1 MMQSATTLQNSDK
14 EWGEGMIE
22 RLTAIV
28 EAQTRKFNRSMD
40 RVNDIMRRMA
50 DHHTVEVDAEI
61 ASFQARVRQ
70 AAQQIDNFVH
80 RHQRTRVDLDADS
93 DPLTRAIN
101 WAKQRLRQIP
111 QTVTTQLM
119 GNVRPL
125 SSALARAKA
134 GLSAVAN
141 RITTTIDGNP
151 TPLGRAVAVARSAI
165 ASVSHN
171 VTTTF
176 NAATSPIM
184 RGVSAVRSALA
195 SLPNRITTVING
207 NTAALMRSVAT
218 ARAALASLPRRV
230 WISIEARIDRFETS
244 MNRLAKIT
252 NSVSTVIGH
261 SIAGALTSLLPAI
274 SPALASIVGVIGS
287 LGPMLGVAAGGVMGL
302 TSAFATAGTG
312 AAAFG
317 ALAITSIS
325 GVFKASE
332 DLSKLQE
339 KLDNATSAKE
349 RAKIMKQI
357 NNLQKSLGKEEREA
371 LKNLEDFKDNW
382 RDIGTMVQKPILKTF
397 GMSLN
402 TFKLALNSLIPMFDG
417 LAKEGVGL
425 AKSMDKAFKAP
436 DMQRFISYL
445 NKEAPK
451 AFASFGRSAGNV
463 LRTVFNLIVAFGPT
477 GKSMTKSIE
486 GMTQSW
492 VKWSANLGSS
502 KKFQAFV
509 EYTKTNGP
517 KLLQIIRNFS
527 GGLTKLFTGF
537 APMSQDM
544 MTSLVDLTK
553 RFNEW
558 AGSVTKT
565 KEFQSFIDYIKTN
578 GPTVW
583 STLGQIAKT
592 IINLLVGMAPLGKTI
607 LENVNGFLKF
617 TNAAMEANP
626 AIGKFIAAGISLI
639 GALRAIVPA
648 IVAVSAVT
656 NGLKDFM
663 TAAQYLRSFGSAVSG
678 IRTVGLITQLKS
690 AIVTMGQFIAKYT
703 TMAASATANAVKMAA
718 SWTAMKISAFVSA
731 LKRGIVQ
738 MGLWIKNMT
747 VMAAQSIASA
757 ARTATAWTAMKIT
770 SFITMLTNGIKQ
782 MGLFIAKMTVLAAQS
797 IAQAT
802 RMAAAWTAAQ
812 ISNFISLLVAG
823 GKQMVLFGRQLVVLA
838 AQAAAQAAR
847 MAASWVIAMG
857 PIGWITAAVI
867 GLVALIIANWDTVK
881 SATIAA
887 WGAISSW
894 LSTVWTGIKTIA
906 TSTWNGIKS
915 FFSTV
920 WNGIVSAAKSIWN
933 GLKTFFSSLW
943 NGMKTAFTTVWNG
956 IKSFATSTWKGI
968 VSVGKSVWNGL
979 KTFFSSVWNGMKTAF
994 TSIWNGIK
1002 TIATSIWKG
1011 VVSVGKS
1018 IWNGLK
1024 TFFTSWLNTQK
1035 KIFSTV
1041 WNAIKTV
1048 VTTVW
1053 KAVSSTAKSI
1063 WNGLKSFFSG
1073 MLNGTKS
1080 VFTSVWNAVK
1090 GFVTGLWKG
1099 LVSTAKSLF
1108 NSMKNA
1114 ISGIMKSAKSTIT
1127 SIWNGVMKFFR
1138 GINLWQIGKNIIQ
1151 GLIKGISGMAG
1162 ALASKVK
1169 SMANAIPNGMKKLLG
1184 IHSPSRVMRDQ
1195 VGYHVGTGMAAG
1207 IDKSQAKVKA
1217 AAAKAAK
1224 AAQKAAEV
1232 KVSNKI
1238 KNAEVKY
1245 DTKKMGADTYIKTLQ
1260 KIQKQN
1266 KLTSEQNRKIQR
1278 EIYQASK
1285 NASDKQKKLL
1295 KEQQRKEA
1303 KAKLAYTKKVSD
1315 QIKKA
1320 EAKYDTGKIS
1330 GNTYIKTLEKIKKKN
1345 KLNSDQQ
1352 IKVQREIYQTQKAM
1366 TDKARKQKE
1375 AEKKAADK
1383 LNKGILSAN
1392 NTYLS
1397 KFKKVNDKLTADI
1410 KAAND
1415 AYKKELQ
1422 DRTDAIYNAIGLFD
1436 DVSSQNVNGSKLT
1449 SNLKKQLDK
1458 IKTFNTDITKIA
1470 SRAPKAFTDEL
1481 KEMGVGS
1488 ADQINA
1494 IARMTDSELNEYVS
1508 LWKEKHKLAS
1518 DQATQELT
1526 GLKNATTKKINELR
1540 SAANK
1545 ELALLKN
1552 DYLRKIGELTVD
1564 VKQLGSLKKS
1574 GKAIGSNTMAGIISG
1589 MKNMKG
1595 ELAKE
1600 ANSIASTI
1608 EKTIKKKLK
1617 IHSPSRL
1624 MRDQVGIMVPAGI
1637 AVGIQNGIGTVQKAM
1652 GAVSDAMTIQQEDLN
1667 FAYDTSIS
1675 SSELGTVRKELSAD
1689 IRNLEL
1695 PDRMIV
1701 VELDSKKVGQGVE
1714 KPVTDAQKRSN
1725 ARRTRFN

>member
-1 MMQSATTLQNSDK
+1 
-14 EWGEGMIE
+14 MIE

-50 DHHTVEVDAEI
+50 DHHTVEIDAEI

-70 AAQQIDNFVH
+70 ASQQIDNFVH
-80 RHQRTRVDLDADS
+80 RHERTRVDLDADS

-261 SIAGALTSLLPAI
+261 SIAGALTALLPAI

-302 TSAFATAGTG
+302 TSAFAAAGTG

-317 ALAITSIS
+317 ALAITSI
-325 GVFKASE
+325 GDVFKASE

-349 RAKIMKQI
+349 RAKIMEQI
-357 NNLQKSLGKEEREA
+357 NNLQKSLGKEEKKA
-371 LKNLEDFKDNW
+371 LDTLEDFKSNW
-382 RDIGTMVQKPILKTF
+382 HDIAKTVQKPILQTF
-397 GMSLN
+397 TNSLT
-402 TFKLALNSLIPMFDG
+402 TFKGVLNSLRPMF
-417 LAKEGVGL
+417 
-425 AKSMDKAFKAP
+425 KSVANGSVSLSKSLDNAFKAP
-436 DMQRFISYL
+436 DMKRFISFM
-445 NKEAPK
+445 NKNAGQ
-451 AFASFGRSAGNV
+451 AFVTFGKIAGNV
-463 LRTVFNLIVAFGPT
+463 LRTVMNLIVAFGPL
-477 GKSMTKSIE
+477 GNSMAA
-486 GMTQSW
+486 GMEKATASW

-663 TAAQYLRSFGSAVSG
+663 TAARYIRSFSSAASG
-678 IRTVGLITQLKS
+678 IRMAGLITQLKS
-690 AIVTMGQFIAKYT
+690 AIATMGQFIARYT
-703 TMAASATANAVKMAA
+703 VMAAKATANAVKMAA
-718 SWTAMKISAFVSA
+718 SWTAMKI
-731 LKRGIVQ
+731 G
-738 MGLWIKNMT
+738 
-747 VMAAQSIASA
+747 
-757 ARTATAWTAMKIT
+757 
-770 SFITMLTNGIKQ
+770 SFITMLKNGIKQ
-782 MGLFIAKMTVLAAQS
+782 MGLFIARITVLAAKS
-797 IAQAT
+797 AAQAT
-802 RMAAAWTAAQ
+802 RMAAAWTAAK
-812 ISNFISLLVAG
+812 ISTFVSMLAAG
-823 GKQMVLFGRQLVVLA
+823 IKQMILFGKRLVILA
-838 AQAAAQAAR
+838 AQAAANAAR
-847 MAASWVIAMG
+847 MAASWIIAMG
-857 PIGWITAAVI
+857 PIAWISAAVI
-867 GLVALIIANWDTVK
+867 ALVVLIIANWDKVK
-881 SATIAA
+881 QYTLQVWGVISQWLQSA
-887 WGAISSW
+887 WE
-894 LSTVWTGIKTIA
+894 GIKTAA
-906 TSTWNGIKS
+906 TATWNAITS

-920 WNGIVSAAKSIWN
+920 WNGIVSAAKTIWNGLSAFFKWEFNLYKTIFTTVWNAIKSFATTVWNGIISVGKSTWN
-933 GLKTFFSSLW
+933 GLKTFFSSVW

-956 IKSFATSTWKGI
+956 VKSFATSTWKGI

-979 KTFFSSVWNGMKTAF
+979 KTFFTNLWNGVKKVFSAV
-994 TSIWNGIK
+994 WNGIK
-1002 TIATSIWKG
+1002 TAVTAVWKG
-1011 VVSVGKS
+1011 MVSVGKTT
-1018 IWNGLK
+1018 WNGLK
-1024 TFFTSWLNTQK
+1024 TFFTNLLNGLK
-1035 KIFSTV
+1035 KVFSTV
-1041 WNAIKTV
+1041 WNGIKTA
-1048 VTTVW
+1048 VTAIW
-1053 KAVSSTAKSI
+1053 KAIVIAGKAT
-1063 WNGLKSFFSG
+1063 WNGLKTFFTN
-1073 MLNGTKS
+1073 LWNGVKI
-1080 VFTSVWNAVK
+1080 VFSTVWNGIKKAV
-1090 GFVTGLWKG
+1090 TTIWKG
-1099 LVSTAKSLF
+1099 LTSTAKTTF
-1108 NSMKNA
+1108 NA
-1114 ISGIMKSAKSTIT
+1114 MKSAITSIMNNVKSKIK
-1127 SIWNGVMKFFR
+1127 SIWNGVMSFFK
-1138 GINLWQIGKNIIQ
+1138 GINLVSIGRNIIQ
-1151 GLIKGISGMAG
+1151 GLINGIGGMAG

-1238 KNAEVKY
+1238 KNAEVSMTPRKWAPIRISKHCRRFRSK
-1245 DTKKMGADTYIKTLQ
+1245 TSLPASKTEKSSARYIKH
-1260 KIQKQN
+1260 
-1266 KLTSEQNRKIQR
+1266 
-1278 EIYQASK
+1278 
-1285 NASDKQKKLL
+1285 
-1295 KEQQRKEA
+1295 
-1303 KAKLAYTKKVSD
+1303 
-1315 QIKKA
+1315 
-1320 EAKYDTGKIS
+1320 
-1330 GNTYIKTLEKIKKKN
+1330 
-1345 KLNSDQQ
+1345 
-1352 IKVQREIYQTQKAM
+1352 
-1366 TDKARKQKE
+1366 
-1375 AEKKAADK
+1375 
-1383 LNKGILSAN
+1383 
-1392 NTYLS
+1392 
-1397 KFKKVNDKLTADI
+1397 
-1410 KAAND
+1410 
-1415 AYKKELQ
+1415 
-1422 DRTDAIYNAIGLFD
+1422 
-1436 DVSSQNVNGSKLT
+1436 
-1449 SNLKKQLDK
+1449 
-1458 IKTFNTDITKIA
+1458 
-1470 SRAPKAFTDEL
+1470 PKAPL
-1481 KEMGVGS
+1481 
-1488 ADQINA
+1488 IN
-1494 IARMTDSELNEYVS
+1494 R
-1508 LWKEKHKLAS
+1508 
-1518 DQATQELT
+1518 
-1526 GLKNATTKKINELR
+1526 R
-1540 SAANK
+1540 S
-1545 ELALLKN
+1545 
-1552 DYLRKIGELTVD
+1552 Y
-1564 VKQLGSLKKS
+1564 
-1574 GKAIGSNTMAGIISG
+1574 
-1589 MKNMKG
+1589 
-1595 ELAKE
+1595 
-1600 ANSIASTI
+1600 
-1608 EKTIKKKLK
+1608 
-1617 IHSPSRL
+1617 
-1624 MRDQVGIMVPAGI
+1624 
-1637 AVGIQNGIGTVQKAM
+1637 
-1652 GAVSDAMTIQQEDLN
+1652 
-1667 FAYDTSIS
+1667 
-1675 SSELGTVRKELSAD
+1675 
-1689 IRNLEL
+1689 
-1695 PDRMIV
+1695 
-1701 VELDSKKVGQGVE
+1701 
-1714 KPVTDAQKRSN
+1714 
-1725 ARRTRFN
+1725 

>member
-1 MMQSATTLQNSDK
+1 
-14 EWGEGMIE
+14 MIE

-50 DHHTVEVDAEI
+50 DHHTVEIDAEI

-70 AAQQIDNFVH
+70 ASQQIDNFVH
-80 RHQRTRVDLDADS
+80 RHERTRVDLDADS

-176 NAATSPIM
+176 NAATSPII

-332 DLSKLQE
+332 DLAKLQE

-445 NKEAPK
+445 NKEAPG

-463 LRTVFNLIVAFGPT
+463 LRTVFNLIVAFGPA

-486 GMTQSW
+486 GITQSW

-656 NGLKDFM
+656 NGLKDFKDAAEYLRTFKT
-663 TAAQYLRSFGSAVSG
+663 TAAG
-678 IRTVGLITQLKS
+678 IKLAGLIGQLKS
-690 AIVTMGQFIAKYT
+690 AITAMGQFIAKYT
-703 TMAASATANAVKMAA
+703 AMAASATANAVKMAA

-857 PIGWITAAVI
+857 PIGWITAAVV

-881 SATIAA
+881 SATIAV

-906 TSTWNGIKS
+906 TSTWNGLKS
-915 FFSTV
+915 FFS
-920 WNGIVSAAKSIWN
+920 N
-933 GLKTFFSSLW
+933 
-943 NGMKTAFTTVWNG
+943 VWNG
-956 IKSFATSTWKGI
+956 IKKTAT
-968 VSVGKSVWNGL
+968 SVWNGIKNTITSIWSGL
-979 KTFFSSVWNGMKTAF
+979 KSAAVTAFTYMRAQIVNRIIATRDKMISIWNAIKSKVSSIWNALKSAAVTAFTYMRAQIVNRIIATRDKMVSLWNAIKSKVTSVWNALKSAAVTAF
-994 TSIWNGIK
+994 NYMRAQIVNRIVATRDRVISLWNTVKSKVMSIWNGIK
-1002 TIATSIWKG
+1002 SA
-1011 VVSVGKS
+1011 
-1018 IWNGLK
+1018 
-1024 TFFTSWLNTQK
+1024 
-1035 KIFSTV
+1035 
-1041 WNAIKTV
+1041 A
-1048 VTTVW
+1048 
-1053 KAVSSTAKSI
+1053 STA
-1063 WNGLKSFFSG
+1063 FSY
-1073 MLNGTKS
+1073 MKAQIVNRIQATKERI
-1080 VFTSVWNAVK
+1080 V
-1090 GFVTGLWKG
+1090 
-1099 LVSTAKSLF
+1099 
-1108 NSMKNA
+1108 
-1114 ISGIMKSAKSTIT
+1114 

-1138 GINLWQIGKNIIQ
+1138 GINLKSIGRNIIQ
-1151 GLIKGISGMAG
+1151 GLINGISGMAG

-1207 IDKSQAKVKA
+1207 IDKSQGKVKA

-1285 NASDKQKKLL
+1285 SASDKQKKLL

-1352 IKVQREIYQTQKAM
+1352 IKVQREIYQTQKTMA
-1366 TDKARKQKE
+1366 DKARKQKE

-1397 KFKKVNDKLTADI
+1397 KFKSVNDKLTADI

-1422 DRTDAIYNAIGLFD
+1422 DRTNAIYNAIGLFD
-1436 DVSSQNVNGSKLT
+1436 DVSSEKVNGSKLT
-1449 SNLKKQLDK
+1449 ANLKKQLDK
-1458 IKTFNTDITKIA
+1458 IKTFNNDISKIA

-1481 KEMGVGS
+1481 KEMGIGS

-1494 IARMTDSELNEYVS
+1494 ISRMTDSELNEYVK
-1508 LWKEKHKLAS
+1508 LWQEKHKLAS
-1518 DQATQELT
+1518 TQAEQELT
-1526 GLKNATTKKINELR
+1526 GLKNETTKKIVELR

-1652 GAVSDAMTIQQEDLN
+1652 GAVSDAMTIQQEDMN

-1675 SSELGTVRKELSAD
+1675 SGELGTVRKELSAD

-1701 VELDSKKVGQGVE
+1701 IEMDSKKVGQGVE
-1714 KPVTDAQKRSN
+1714 KPVTNAQKRSN
-1725 ARRTRFN
+1725 ARRVRFND

>member
-28 EAQTRKFNRSMD
+28 EAQTRRFTRSMD
-40 RVNDIMRRMA
+40 RVNDMMRRMN
-50 DHHTVEVDAEI
+50 DHQTVEIDAEI

-70 AAQQIDNFVH
+70 AEQQIDNFVH
-80 RHQRTRVDLDADS
+80 RHERTRVDLDADS
-93 DPLTRAIN
+93 DPLTRAVSE
-101 WAKQRLRQIP
+101 ARTALASLRNR
-111 QTVTTQLM
+111 VTTNINGDTSNL
-119 GNVRPL
+119 
-125 SSALARAKA
+125 
-134 GLSAVAN
+134 
-141 RITTTIDGNP
+141 T
-151 TPLGRAVAVARSAI
+151 RAVAVARTET
-165 ASVSHN
+165 H
-171 VTTTF
+171 
-176 NAATSPIM
+176 
-184 RGVSAVRSALA
+184 
-195 SLPNRITTVING
+195 SLPK
-207 NTAALMRSVAT
+207 
-218 ARAALASLPRRV
+218 RV
-230 WISIEARIDRFETS
+230 WIHIEARIDRFETS

-261 SIAGALTSLLPAI
+261 SLAGAFTSALPAI
-274 SPALASIVGVIGS
+274 SPVLASITGVIGS

-317 ALAITSIS
+317 ALAVTSIS

-445 NKEAPK
+445 NKEAPA

-565 KEFQSFIDYIKTN
+565 KEFQSFIDFIKTN

-690 AIVTMGQFIAKYT
+690 AIVTMGQFIAKYAV
-703 TMAASATANAVKMAA
+703 MAAQSTANAVKMAA
-718 SWTAMKISAFVSA
+718 AWTAMKISAFVSA

-757 ARTATAWTAMKIT
+757 ARTATAWTAMKIS

-782 MGLFIAKMTVLAAQS
+782 MGLFIAKITVLAAQS
-797 IAQAT
+797 VAQAT

-857 PIGWITAAVI
+857 PIGWITAAVV
-867 GLVALIIANWDTVK
+867 GLVVLIIANWDKIKAYTVK
-881 SATIAA
+881 I
-887 WGAISSW
+887 WGILSKW
-894 LSTVWTGIKTIA
+894 LSSTWTSIKNAASKIWQLFLSLLKKNFELQKNVVLTVYNAIKSFSSKIWNSIKGVVVKIWNSLKSAASTAFLFMKNKIAGHILATREKLVNLWNSAKSKA
-906 TSTWNGIKS
+906 TSIWNSLKNAASTAFLYMKNKVTGHVLATREKLVNLWNSAKDKVISIYNGIKS
-915 FFSTV
+915 AASNAFLYMKNQIANRIIATREK
-920 WNGIVSAAKSIWN
+920 IVSIWN
-933 GLKTFFSSLW
+933 S
-943 NGMKTAFTTVWNG
+943 
-956 IKSFATSTWKGI
+956 
-968 VSVGKSVWNGL
+968 
-979 KTFFSSVWNGMKTAF
+979 
-994 TSIWNGIK
+994 
-1002 TIATSIWKG
+1002 
-1011 VVSVGKS
+1011 
-1018 IWNGLK
+1018 
-1024 TFFTSWLNTQK
+1024 
-1035 KIFSTV
+1035 
-1041 WNAIKTV
+1041 
-1048 VTTVW
+1048 
-1053 KAVSSTAKSI
+1053 
-1063 WNGLKSFFSG
+1063 
-1073 MLNGTKS
+1073 
-1080 VFTSVWNAVK
+1080 
-1090 GFVTGLWKG
+1090 
-1099 LVSTAKSLF
+1099 
-1108 NSMKNA
+1108 
-1114 ISGIMKSAKSTIT
+1114 
-1127 SIWNGVMKFFR
+1127 VMKFFK
-1138 GINLWQIGKNIIQ
+1138 GINLKTIGRNIIQ
-1151 GLIKGISGMAG
+1151 GLINGISGMAG

-1352 IKVQREIYQTQKAM
+1352 IKVQREIYQTQKTMA
-1366 TDKARKQKE
+1366 DKARKQKE

-1383 LNKGILSAN
+1383 FNKGILSAN

-1397 KFKKVNDKLTADI
+1397 KFKSVNDKLTADI

-1422 DRTDAIYNAIGLFD
+1422 DRTNAIYNAIGLFD
-1436 DVSSQNVNGSKLT
+1436 DVSSEKVNGSKLT
-1449 SNLKKQLDK
+1449 ANLKKQLDK
-1458 IKTFNTDITKIA
+1458 IKTFNNDISKIA

-1481 KEMGVGS
+1481 KEMGIGS

-1494 IARMTDSELNEYVS
+1494 ISRMTDSELNEYVK
-1508 LWKEKHKLAS
+1508 LWQEKHKLAS
-1518 DQATQELT
+1518 TQAEQELT
-1526 GLKNATTKKINELR
+1526 GLKNETTKKIVELR

-1545 ELALLKN
+1545 ELTLLKT
-1552 DYLRKIGELTVD
+1552 DYLRKIGELAVD

-1652 GAVSDAMTIQQEDLN
+1652 GVVSDAMTIQQEDMN

-1675 SSELGTVRKELSAD
+1675 SGELGTVRKELSAD

-1701 VELDSKKVGQGVE
+1701 VEMDSKKVGQGVE

>member
-1 MMQSATTLQNSDK
+1 
-14 EWGEGMIE
+14 MIE

-28 EAQTRKFNRSMD
+28 EAQTRRFTRSMD
-40 RVNDIMRRMA
+40 RVNDMMRRMN
-50 DHHTVEVDAEI
+50 DHQTVEIDAEI

-70 AAQQIDNFVH
+70 AEQQIDNFVH
-80 RHQRTRVDLDADS
+80 RHERTRVDLDADS
-93 DPLTRAIN
+93 DPLTRAVSE
-101 WAKQRLRQIP
+101 ARTALASLRNR
-111 QTVTTQLM
+111 VTTNINGDTSNL
-119 GNVRPL
+119 
-125 SSALARAKA
+125 
-134 GLSAVAN
+134 
-141 RITTTIDGNP
+141 T
-151 TPLGRAVAVARSAI
+151 RAVAVARTET
-165 ASVSHN
+165 H
-171 VTTTF
+171 
-176 NAATSPIM
+176 
-184 RGVSAVRSALA
+184 
-195 SLPNRITTVING
+195 SLPK
-207 NTAALMRSVAT
+207 
-218 ARAALASLPRRV
+218 RV
-230 WISIEARIDRFETS
+230 WIHIEARIDRFETS

-261 SIAGALTSLLPAI
+261 SLAGAFTSALPAI
-274 SPALASIVGVIGS
+274 TPVLASITGVIGS

-317 ALAITSIS
+317 ALAVTSIS

-445 NKEAPK
+445 NKEAPA

-656 NGLKDFM
+656 NGFKDFAEAAGYLRNFKN
-663 TAAQYLRSFGSAVSG
+663 TAAG
-678 IRTVGLITQLKS
+678 IKLAGMIGQLKS
-690 AIVTMGQFIAKYT
+690 AIAAMGQFIAKYT
-703 TMAASATANAVKMAA
+703 AMAASATANAVKMAA

-857 PIGWITAAVI
+857 PIGWITAAVV

-881 SATIAA
+881 SATIAV

-906 TSTWNGIKS
+906 TS
-915 FFSTV
+915 
-920 WNGIVSAAKSIWN
+920 
-933 GLKTFFSSLW
+933 
-943 NGMKTAFTTVWNG
+943 
-956 IKSFATSTWKGI
+956 
-968 VSVGKSVWNGL
+968 
-979 KTFFSSVWNGMKTAF
+979 
-994 TSIWNGIK
+994 
-1002 TIATSIWKG
+1002 
-1011 VVSVGKS
+1011 
-1018 IWNGLK
+1018 
-1024 TFFTSWLNTQK
+1024 
-1035 KIFSTV
+1035 
-1041 WNAIKTV
+1041 
-1048 VTTVW
+1048 
-1053 KAVSSTAKSI
+1053 I
-1063 WNGLKSFFSG
+1063 WNGLKSFFSNVW
-1073 MLNGTKS
+1073 NGIKKTATSVWNGIKNTITSIWSGLKS
-1080 VFTSVWNAVK
+1080 AAVTAFTYMRAQIVNRIIATRDKMISIWNAIKSKVSSIWNALKSAAVTAFTYMRAQIVNRIIATRDKMVSLWNAIKSKVTSVWNALKSAAVTAFNYMRAQIVNRIVATRDRVISLWNTVK
-1090 GFVTGLWKG
+1090 SKVMSIWNGIKSAA
-1099 LVSTAKSLF
+1099 STAFSY
-1108 NSMKNA
+1108 MKAQIVNRIQA
-1114 ISGIMKSAKSTIT
+1114 TKERIV

-1138 GINLWQIGKNIIQ
+1138 GINLKSIGRNIIQ
-1151 GLIKGISGMAG
+1151 GLINGISGMAG

-1224 AAQKAAEV
+1224 VAQKAAEV

-1285 NASDKQKKLL
+1285 SASDKQKKLL

-1330 GNTYIKTLEKIKKKN
+1330 GNTYIKTLEKIKKN

-1366 TDKARKQKE
+1366 ADKARKQKE

-1397 KFKKVNDKLTADI
+1397 KFKSVNDKLTADI
-1410 KAAND
+1410 KAANA

-1518 DQATQELT
+1518 DQAAQELT

-1652 GAVSDAMTIQQEDLN
+1652 GAVSDAMTIQQEDMN

-1675 SSELGTVRKELSAD
+1675 SGELGTVRKELSAD

-1695 PDRMIV
+1695 PDRMII
-1701 VELDSKKVGQGVE
+1701 VEMDSKKVGQGVE
-1714 KPVTDAQKRSN
+1714 KPVTNAQKRSN

>member
-1 MMQSATTLQNSDK
+1 
-14 EWGEGMIE
+14 MIE

-28 EAQTRKFNRSMD
+28 EAQTRRFTRSMD
-40 RVNDIMRRMA
+40 RVNDMMRRMN
-50 DHHTVEVDAEI
+50 DHQTVEIDAEI

-70 AAQQIDNFVH
+70 AEQQIDNFVH
-80 RHQRTRVDLDADS
+80 RHERTRVDLDADS
-93 DPLTRAIN
+93 DPLTRAVSE
-101 WAKQRLRQIP
+101 ARTALASLRNR
-111 QTVTTQLM
+111 VTTNINGDTSNL
-119 GNVRPL
+119 
-125 SSALARAKA
+125 
-134 GLSAVAN
+134 
-141 RITTTIDGNP
+141 T
-151 TPLGRAVAVARSAI
+151 RAVAVARTET
-165 ASVSHN
+165 H
-171 VTTTF
+171 
-176 NAATSPIM
+176 
-184 RGVSAVRSALA
+184 
-195 SLPNRITTVING
+195 SLPK
-207 NTAALMRSVAT
+207 
-218 ARAALASLPRRV
+218 RV
-230 WISIEARIDRFETS
+230 WIHIEARIDRFETS

-261 SIAGALTSLLPAI
+261 SLAGAFTSALPAI
-274 SPALASIVGVIGS
+274 SPVLASITGVIGS

-317 ALAITSIS
+317 ALAVTSIS

-445 NKEAPK
+445 NKEAPA

-656 NGLKDFM
+656 NGLKDFKDAADYLRTFKT
-663 TAAQYLRSFGSAVSG
+663 TAAG
-678 IRTVGLITQLKS
+678 IKLAGLIGQLKS
-690 AIVTMGQFIAKYT
+690 AIATMGQFIAKYT
-703 TMAASATANAVKMAA
+703 AMAASATANAVKMAA

-857 PIGWITAAVI
+857 PIGWITAAVV

-881 SATIAA
+881 SATIAV

-906 TSTWNGIKS
+906 TSTWNGLKS
-915 FFSTV
+915 FFS
-920 WNGIVSAAKSIWN
+920 N
-933 GLKTFFSSLW
+933 
-943 NGMKTAFTTVWNG
+943 VWNG
-956 IKSFATSTWKGI
+956 IKKTAT
-968 VSVGKSVWNGL
+968 SVWNGIKNTITSIWSGL
-979 KTFFSSVWNGMKTAF
+979 KSAAVTVFTYMRAQIVNRIIVTRDKMISIWNAIKSKVSSIWNALKSAAVTAFTYMRAQIVNRIIATRDKMVSLWNAIKSKVTSVWNALKSAAVTAF
-994 TSIWNGIK
+994 NYMRAQIVNRIVATRDRVISLWNTVKSKVMSIWNGIK
-1002 TIATSIWKG
+1002 SA
-1011 VVSVGKS
+1011 
-1018 IWNGLK
+1018 
-1024 TFFTSWLNTQK
+1024 
-1035 KIFSTV
+1035 
-1041 WNAIKTV
+1041 A
-1048 VTTVW
+1048 
-1053 KAVSSTAKSI
+1053 STA
-1063 WNGLKSFFSG
+1063 FSY
-1073 MLNGTKS
+1073 MKAQIVNRIQATKERI
-1080 VFTSVWNAVK
+1080 V
-1090 GFVTGLWKG
+1090 
-1099 LVSTAKSLF
+1099 
-1108 NSMKNA
+1108 
-1114 ISGIMKSAKSTIT
+1114 

-1138 GINLWQIGKNIIQ
+1138 GINLKSIGRNIIQ
-1151 GLIKGISGMAG
+1151 GLINGISGMAG

-1285 NASDKQKKLL
+1285 SASDKQKKLL

-1303 KAKLAYTKKVSD
+1303 KAKLAYTKKVSN

-1352 IKVQREIYQTQKAM
+1352 IKVQREIYQTQKTMA
-1366 TDKARKQKE
+1366 DKARKQKE

-1397 KFKKVNDKLTADI
+1397 KFKSVNDKLTADI

-1422 DRTDAIYNAIGLFD
+1422 DRTDALYNAIGLFD
-1436 DVSSQNVNGSKLT
+1436 DVSSENVNGSKLT
-1449 SNLKKQLDK
+1449 ANLKKQLDK

-1470 SRAPKAFTDEL
+1470 NRAPKAFTDEL
-1481 KEMGVGS
+1481 REMGVGS

-1518 DQATQELT
+1518 DQAAQELT
-1526 GLKNATTKKINELR
+1526 ELKNATTKKINELR

-1652 GAVSDAMTIQQEDLN
+1652 GVVSDAMTIQQEDMN

-1675 SSELGTVRKELSAD
+1675 SGELGTVRKELSAD

-1701 VELDSKKVGQGVE
+1701 VEMDSKKVGQGVE

>member
-1 MMQSATTLQNSDK
+1 
-14 EWGEGMIE
+14 MIE

-176 NAATSPIM
+176 NATTSPIM

-656 NGLKDFM
+656 NGFKDFAEAAGYLRNFKN
-663 TAAQYLRSFGSAVSG
+663 TAAG
-678 IRTVGLITQLKS
+678 IKLAGMIGQLKS
-690 AIVTMGQFIAKYT
+690 AIAAMGQFIAKYT
-703 TMAASATANAVKMAA
+703 AMAASATANAVKMAA

-857 PIGWITAAVI
+857 PIGWITAAVV

-881 SATIAA
+881 SATIAV

-906 TSTWNGIKS
+906 TSTWNGLKS
-915 FFSTV
+915 FFS
-920 WNGIVSAAKSIWN
+920 N
-933 GLKTFFSSLW
+933 
-943 NGMKTAFTTVWNG
+943 VWNG
-956 IKSFATSTWKGI
+956 IKKTAT
-968 VSVGKSVWNGL
+968 SVWNGIKNTITSIWSGL
-979 KTFFSSVWNGMKTAF
+979 KSAAVTAF
-994 TSIWNGIK
+994 TYMRAQIVNRI
-1002 TIATSIWKG
+1002 IATRDKMISI
-1011 VVSVGKS
+1011 
-1018 IWNGLK
+1018 
-1024 TFFTSWLNTQK
+1024 
-1035 KIFSTV
+1035 
-1041 WNAIKTV
+1041 WNAIKS
-1048 VTTVW
+1048 
-1053 KAVSSTAKSI
+1053 KVSSI
-1063 WNGLKSFFSG
+1063 WNALKSAAVTAFTYMRAQIVNRIIATRDKMVS
-1073 MLNGTKS
+1073 LWNAIKS
-1080 VFTSVWNAVK
+1080 KVTSVWNALKSAAVTAFNYMRAQIVNRIVATRDSVINLWNTVK
-1090 GFVTGLWKG
+1090 SKVMSIWNSIKSAA
-1099 LVSTAKSLF
+1099 STAFSY
-1108 NSMKNA
+1108 MKAQIVNRIQA
-1114 ISGIMKSAKSTIT
+1114 TKERIV

-1138 GINLWQIGKNIIQ
+1138 GINLKSIGRNIIQ
-1151 GLIKGISGMAG
+1151 GLINGISGMAG

-1285 NASDKQKKLL
+1285 SASDKQKKLL

-1352 IKVQREIYQTQKAM
+1352 VKVQREIYQTQKAM
-1366 TDKARKQKE
+1366 ADKARKQKE

-1397 KFKKVNDKLTADI
+1397 KFKSVNDKLTADI

-1436 DVSSQNVNGSKLT
+1436 DVSSEKVSGSKLT
-1449 SNLKKQLDK
+1449 ANLKKQLDK
-1458 IKTFNTDITKIA
+1458 IKTFNNDISKIA

-1481 KEMGVGS
+1481 KEMGIGS

-1494 IARMTDSELNEYVS
+1494 ISRMTDSELNEYVK
-1508 LWKEKHKLAS
+1508 LWQEKHKLAS
-1518 DQATQELT
+1518 TQAEQELT
-1526 GLKNATTKKINELR
+1526 GLKDETTKKIVELR

-1545 ELALLKN
+1545 ELTLLKN

-1652 GAVSDAMTIQQEDLN
+1652 GAVSDAMTIQQEDMN

-1675 SSELGTVRKELSAD
+1675 SGELGTVRKELSAD

-1701 VELDSKKVGQGVE
+1701 IEMDSKKVGQGVE
-1714 KPVTDAQKRSN
+1714 KPVTNAQKRSN
-1725 ARRTRFN
+1725 ARRVRFND

>member
-1 MMQSATTLQNSDK
+1 
-14 EWGEGMIE
+14 MIE

-50 DHHTVEVDAEI
+50 DHHTVEIDAEI

-80 RHQRTRVDLDADS
+80 RHERTRVDLDADS

-218 ARAALASLPRRV
+218 ARAALASLPRKV

-274 SPALASIVGVIGS
+274 SPALASIVGAIGS

-371 LKNLEDFKDNW
+371 LKTLEDFKDNW

-445 NKEAPK
+445 NKEAPA

-517 KLLQIIRNFS
+517 KLLQIISNFS

-626 AIGKFIAAGISLI
+626 AIGKFIAVGISLL

-656 NGLKDFM
+656 NGLKDFKDAAEYLRTFKT
-663 TAAQYLRSFGSAVSG
+663 TAAG
-678 IRTVGLITQLKS
+678 IKLTGMIGQLKS
-690 AIVTMGQFIAKYT
+690 AIATMGQFIAKYT
-703 TMAASATANAVKMAA
+703 AMAASATANAVKMAT

-881 SATIAA
+881 SATIAV

-894 LSTVWTGIKTIA
+894 LSTVWTGLKTIA
-906 TSTWNGIKS
+906 TSTWNGLKS
-915 FFSTV
+915 FFS
-920 WNGIVSAAKSIWN
+920 N
-933 GLKTFFSSLW
+933 
-943 NGMKTAFTTVWNG
+943 VWNG
-956 IKSFATSTWKGI
+956 IKKTAT
-968 VSVGKSVWNGL
+968 SVWNGIKNTITSIWSGL
-979 KTFFSSVWNGMKTAF
+979 KSAAVTAFTYMRAQIVNRIIATRDKMISIWNAIKSKVSSIWNALKSAAVTAFTYMRAQIVNRIIATRDKMVSLWNAIKSKVTSVWNALKSAAVTAF
-994 TSIWNGIK
+994 NYMRAQIVNRIVATRDRVISLWNTVKSKVMSIWNGIK
-1002 TIATSIWKG
+1002 SA
-1011 VVSVGKS
+1011 
-1018 IWNGLK
+1018 
-1024 TFFTSWLNTQK
+1024 
-1035 KIFSTV
+1035 
-1041 WNAIKTV
+1041 A
-1048 VTTVW
+1048 
-1053 KAVSSTAKSI
+1053 STA
-1063 WNGLKSFFSG
+1063 FSY
-1073 MLNGTKS
+1073 MKAQIVNRIQATKERI
-1080 VFTSVWNAVK
+1080 V
-1090 GFVTGLWKG
+1090 
-1099 LVSTAKSLF
+1099 
-1108 NSMKNA
+1108 
-1114 ISGIMKSAKSTIT
+1114 

-1138 GINLWQIGKNIIQ
+1138 GINLKSIGRNIIQ
-1151 GLIKGISGMAG
+1151 GLINGISGMAG

-1207 IDKSQAKVKA
+1207 IDKSQGKVKA

-1285 NASDKQKKLL
+1285 SASDKQKKLL

-1366 TDKARKQKE
+1366 ADKARKQKE

-1397 KFKKVNDKLTADI
+1397 KFKSVNDKLTADI

-1436 DVSSQNVNGSKLT
+1436 DVSSEKVNGSKLT
-1449 SNLKKQLDK
+1449 ANLKKQLDK
-1458 IKTFNTDITKIA
+1458 IKTFNNDISKIA
-1470 SRAPKAFTDEL
+1470 GRAPKAFTDEL
-1481 KEMGVGS
+1481 KEMGIGS

-1494 IARMTDSELNEYVS
+1494 ISRMTDSELNEYVK
-1508 LWKEKHKLAS
+1508 LWQEKHKLAS
-1518 DQATQELT
+1518 TQAEQELT

-1589 MKNMKG
+1589 MQNMKG

-1701 VELDSKKVGQGVE
+1701 IEMDSKKVGQGVE
-1714 KPVTDAQKRSN
+1714 KPVTNAQKRSN
-1725 ARRTRFN
+1725 ARRVRFND

>member
-1 MMQSATTLQNSDK
+1 
-14 EWGEGMIE
+14 
-22 RLTAIV
+22 
-28 EAQTRKFNRSMD
+28 
-40 RVNDIMRRMA
+40 
-50 DHHTVEVDAEI
+50 
-61 ASFQARVRQ
+61 
-70 AAQQIDNFVH
+70 
-80 RHQRTRVDLDADS
+80 
-93 DPLTRAIN
+93 
-101 WAKQRLRQIP
+101 
-111 QTVTTQLM
+111 
-119 GNVRPL
+119 
-125 SSALARAKA
+125 
-134 GLSAVAN
+134 
-141 RITTTIDGNP
+141 
-151 TPLGRAVAVARSAI
+151 
-165 ASVSHN
+165 
-171 VTTTF
+171 
-176 NAATSPIM
+176 
-184 RGVSAVRSALA
+184 
-195 SLPNRITTVING
+195 
-207 NTAALMRSVAT
+207 
-218 ARAALASLPRRV
+218 
-230 WISIEARIDRFETS
+230 
-244 MNRLAKIT
+244 
-252 NSVSTVIGH
+252 
-261 SIAGALTSLLPAI
+261 
-274 SPALASIVGVIGS
+274 
-287 LGPMLGVAAGGVMGL
+287 MLGVAAGGVMGL

-445 NKEAPK
+445 NKEAPG

-544 MTSLVDLTK
+544 MTSLVGMTK

-656 NGLKDFM
+656 NGLKDFKDAAEYLRTFKT
-663 TAAQYLRSFGSAVSG
+663 TAAG
-678 IRTVGLITQLKS
+678 IKLAGLIGQLKS
-690 AIVTMGQFIAKYT
+690 AIATMGQFIAKYT
-703 TMAASATANAVKMAA
+703 AMAARATANAVKMAA
-718 SWTAMKISAFVSA
+718 SWTAMKIS
-731 LKRGIVQ
+731 
-738 MGLWIKNMT
+738 
-747 VMAAQSIASA
+747 
-757 ARTATAWTAMKIT
+757 
-770 SFITMLTNGIKQ
+770 SFITMLKNGIKQ
-782 MGLFIAKMTVLAAQS
+782 MGLFIARITVLAAKS
-797 IAQAT
+797 AAQAT
-802 RMAAAWTAAQ
+802 RMAAAWTAAK
-812 ISNFISLLVAG
+812 ISSFVSMLAAG
-823 GKQMVLFGRQLVVLA
+823 IKQMILFGKRLVILA
-838 AQAAAQAAR
+838 AQAAANAAR
-847 MAASWVIAMG
+847 MAASWIIAMG

-867 GLVALIIANWDTVK
+867 ALVVLIIANWDKVK
-881 SATIAA
+881 KYTLQV
-887 WGAISSW
+887 WGVISQW
-894 LSTVWTGIKTIA
+894 LQSVWEGIKTAA
-906 TSTWNGIKS
+906 TSTWNAITS

-920 WNGIVSAAKSIWN
+920 WNGIVSAAKTIWN
-933 GLKTFFSSLW
+933 GLSAFFKWEFNLYKTI
-943 NGMKTAFTTVWNG
+943 FTTVWNA
-956 IKSFATSTWKGI
+956 IKSFA
-968 VSVGKSVWNGL
+968 
-979 KTFFSSVWNGMKTAF
+979 SSVWNGIKKTATSVWNGIKNTITSIWSGLKSAAVTAF
-994 TSIWNGIK
+994 TYMRAQIVNRIIATRDKMISIWNAIKSKVSSIWNALKSAAVTAFTYMRAQIVNRIIATRDKMVSLWNSIKSKVTSVWNALKSAAVTAFNYMRAQIVNRIVATRDRVISLWNTVKSKVMSIWNGIK
-1002 TIATSIWKG
+1002 SA
-1011 VVSVGKS
+1011 
-1018 IWNGLK
+1018 
-1024 TFFTSWLNTQK
+1024 
-1035 KIFSTV
+1035 
-1041 WNAIKTV
+1041 A
-1048 VTTVW
+1048 
-1053 KAVSSTAKSI
+1053 STA
-1063 WNGLKSFFSG
+1063 FSY
-1073 MLNGTKS
+1073 MKAQIVNRIQATKERI
-1080 VFTSVWNAVK
+1080 V
-1090 GFVTGLWKG
+1090 
-1099 LVSTAKSLF
+1099 
-1108 NSMKNA
+1108 
-1114 ISGIMKSAKSTIT
+1114 

-1138 GINLWQIGKNIIQ
+1138 GINLKSIGRNIIQ
-1151 GLIKGISGMAG
+1151 GLINGISGMAG

-1207 IDKSQAKVKA
+1207 IDKSQGKVKA

-1285 NASDKQKKLL
+1285 SASDKQKKLL

-1303 KAKLAYTKKVSD
+1303 KAKLAHTKKVSD

-1352 IKVQREIYQTQKAM
+1352 IKVQREIYQTQKTMA
-1366 TDKARKQKE
+1366 DKARKQKE

-1397 KFKKVNDKLTADI
+1397 KFKSVNDKLTADT

-1422 DRTDAIYNAIGLFD
+1422 DRTNAIYNAIGLFD
-1436 DVSSQNVNGSKLT
+1436 DVSSEKVNGSKLT
-1449 SNLKKQLDK
+1449 ANLKKQLDK
-1458 IKTFNTDITKIA
+1458 IKTFNNDISKIA

-1481 KEMGVGS
+1481 KEMGIGS

-1494 IARMTDSELNEYVS
+1494 ISRMTDSELNEYVK
-1508 LWKEKHKLAS
+1508 LWQEKHKLAS
-1518 DQATQELT
+1518 TQAEQELT
-1526 GLKNATTKKINELR
+1526 GLKNETTKKIVELR

-1589 MKNMKG
+1589 MKNMQG

-1652 GAVSDAMTIQQEDLN
+1652 GASVKL
-1667 FAYDTSIS
+1667 
-1675 SSELGTVRKELSAD
+1675 
-1689 IRNLEL
+1689 
-1695 PDRMIV
+1695 
-1701 VELDSKKVGQGVE
+1701 
-1714 KPVTDAQKRSN
+1714 
-1725 ARRTRFN
+1725 

>member
-1 MMQSATTLQNSDK
+1 
-14 EWGEGMIE
+14 MIE

-50 DHHTVEVDAEI
+50 DHHTVEIDAEI

-80 RHQRTRVDLDADS
+80 RHERTRVDLDADS

-218 ARAALASLPRRV
+218 ARAALASLPRKV

-445 NKEAPK
+445 NKEAPG

-544 MTSLVDLTK
+544 MTSLVGMTK

-656 NGLKDFM
+656 NGLKDFKDAAEYLRTFKT
-663 TAAQYLRSFGSAVSG
+663 TAAG
-678 IRTVGLITQLKS
+678 IKLAGLIGQLKS
-690 AIVTMGQFIAKYT
+690 AIATMGQFIAKYT
-703 TMAASATANAVKMAA
+703 AMAARATANAVKMAA
-718 SWTAMKISAFVSA
+718 SWTAMKIS
-731 LKRGIVQ
+731 
-738 MGLWIKNMT
+738 
-747 VMAAQSIASA
+747 
-757 ARTATAWTAMKIT
+757 
-770 SFITMLTNGIKQ
+770 SFITMLKNGIKQ
-782 MGLFIAKMTVLAAQS
+782 MGLFIARITVLAAKS
-797 IAQAT
+797 AAQAT
-802 RMAAAWTAAQ
+802 RMAAAWTAAK
-812 ISNFISLLVAG
+812 ISSFVSMLAAG
-823 GKQMVLFGRQLVVLA
+823 IKQMILFGKRLVILA
-838 AQAAAQAAR
+838 AQAAANAAR
-847 MAASWVIAMG
+847 MAASWIIAMG

-867 GLVALIIANWDTVK
+867 ALVVLIIANWDKVK
-881 SATIAA
+881 KYTLQV
-887 WGAISSW
+887 WGVISQW
-894 LSTVWTGIKTIA
+894 LQSVWEGIKTAA
-906 TSTWNGIKS
+906 TSTWNAITS

-920 WNGIVSAAKSIWN
+920 WNGIVSAAKTIWN
-933 GLKTFFSSLW
+933 GLSAFFKWEFNLYKTI
-943 NGMKTAFTTVWNG
+943 FTTVWNA
-956 IKSFATSTWKGI
+956 IKSFA
-968 VSVGKSVWNGL
+968 
-979 KTFFSSVWNGMKTAF
+979 SSVWNGIKKTATSVWNGIKNTITSIWSGLKSAAVTAF
-994 TSIWNGIK
+994 TYMRAQIVNRIIATRDKMISIWNAIKSKVSSIWNALKSAAVTAFTYMRAQIVNRIIATRDKMVSLWNSIKSKVTSVWNALKSAAVTAFNYMRAQIVNRIVATRDRVISLWNTVKSKVMSIWNGIK
-1002 TIATSIWKG
+1002 SA
-1011 VVSVGKS
+1011 
-1018 IWNGLK
+1018 
-1024 TFFTSWLNTQK
+1024 
-1035 KIFSTV
+1035 
-1041 WNAIKTV
+1041 A
-1048 VTTVW
+1048 
-1053 KAVSSTAKSI
+1053 STA
-1063 WNGLKSFFSG
+1063 FSY
-1073 MLNGTKS
+1073 MKAQIVNRIQATKERI
-1080 VFTSVWNAVK
+1080 V
-1090 GFVTGLWKG
+1090 
-1099 LVSTAKSLF
+1099 
-1108 NSMKNA
+1108 
-1114 ISGIMKSAKSTIT
+1114 

-1138 GINLWQIGKNIIQ
+1138 GINLKSIGRNIIQ
-1151 GLIKGISGMAG
+1151 GLINGISGMAG

-1207 IDKSQAKVKA
+1207 IDKSQGKVKA

-1285 NASDKQKKLL
+1285 SASDKQKKLL

-1303 KAKLAYTKKVSD
+1303 KAKLAHTKKVSD

-1352 IKVQREIYQTQKAM
+1352 IKVQREIYQTQKTMA
-1366 TDKARKQKE
+1366 DKARKQKE

-1397 KFKKVNDKLTADI
+1397 KFKSVNDKLTADT

-1422 DRTDAIYNAIGLFD
+1422 DRTNAIYNAIGLFD
-1436 DVSSQNVNGSKLT
+1436 DVSSEKVNGSKLT
-1449 SNLKKQLDK
+1449 ANLKKQLDK
-1458 IKTFNTDITKIA
+1458 IKTFNNDISKIA

-1481 KEMGVGS
+1481 KEMGIGS

-1494 IARMTDSELNEYVS
+1494 ISRMTDSELNEYVK
-1508 LWKEKHKLAS
+1508 LWQEKHKLAS
-1518 DQATQELT
+1518 TQAEQELT
-1526 GLKNATTKKINELR
+1526 GLKNETTKKIVELR

-1589 MKNMKG
+1589 MKNMQG

-1652 GAVSDAMTIQQEDLN
+1652 GAVSEAMTIQQEDMN

-1725 ARRTRFN
+1725 ARRTRIN

>member
-1 MMQSATTLQNSDK
+1 
-14 EWGEGMIE
+14 MIE

-28 EAQTRKFNRSMD
+28 EAQTRRFTRSMD
-40 RVNDIMRRMA
+40 RVNDMMRRMN
-50 DHHTVEVDAEI
+50 DHQTVEIDAEI

-70 AAQQIDNFVH
+70 AEQQIDNFVH
-80 RHQRTRVDLDADS
+80 RHERTRVDLDADS
-93 DPLTRAIN
+93 DPLTRAVSE
-101 WAKQRLRQIP
+101 ARTALASLRNR
-111 QTVTTQLM
+111 VTTNINGDTSNL
-119 GNVRPL
+119 
-125 SSALARAKA
+125 
-134 GLSAVAN
+134 
-141 RITTTIDGNP
+141 T
-151 TPLGRAVAVARSAI
+151 RAVAVARTET
-165 ASVSHN
+165 H
-171 VTTTF
+171 
-176 NAATSPIM
+176 
-184 RGVSAVRSALA
+184 
-195 SLPNRITTVING
+195 SLPK
-207 NTAALMRSVAT
+207 
-218 ARAALASLPRRV
+218 RV
-230 WISIEARIDRFETS
+230 WIHIEARIDRFETS

-261 SIAGALTSLLPAI
+261 SLAGAFTSALPAI
-274 SPALASIVGVIGS
+274 TPVLASLTGVIGS

-317 ALAITSIS
+317 ALAVTSIS

-445 NKEAPK
+445 NKEAPG

-463 LRTVFNLIVAFGPT
+463 LRTVFNLIVAFGLT

-492 VKWSANLGSS
+492 VNWSANLGSS

-517 KLLQIIRNFS
+517 KLLQIISNFS

-656 NGLKDFM
+656 NGLKDFKDAAEYLRTFKT
-663 TAAQYLRSFGSAVSG
+663 TAAG
-678 IRTVGLITQLKS
+678 IKLTGMIGQLKS

-703 TMAASATANAVKMAA
+703 AMAASATANAVKMAA

-906 TSTWNGIKS
+906 TSTWNGLKS
-915 FFSTV
+915 FFS
-920 WNGIVSAAKSIWN
+920 N
-933 GLKTFFSSLW
+933 
-943 NGMKTAFTTVWNG
+943 VWNG
-956 IKSFATSTWKGI
+956 IKKTAT
-968 VSVGKSVWNGL
+968 SVWNGIKNTITSIWSGL
-979 KTFFSSVWNGMKTAF
+979 KSAAVTAFTYMRAQIVNRIIATRDKMISIWNAIKSKVSSIWNALKSAAVTAFTYMRAQIVNRIIATRDKMVSLWNAIKSKVTSVWNALKSAAVTAF
-994 TSIWNGIK
+994 NYMRAQIVNRIVATRDRVISLWNTVKSKVMSIWNGIK
-1002 TIATSIWKG
+1002 SA
-1011 VVSVGKS
+1011 
-1018 IWNGLK
+1018 
-1024 TFFTSWLNTQK
+1024 
-1035 KIFSTV
+1035 
-1041 WNAIKTV
+1041 A
-1048 VTTVW
+1048 
-1053 KAVSSTAKSI
+1053 STA
-1063 WNGLKSFFSG
+1063 FSY
-1073 MLNGTKS
+1073 MKAQIVNRIQATKERI
-1080 VFTSVWNAVK
+1080 V
-1090 GFVTGLWKG
+1090 
-1099 LVSTAKSLF
+1099 
-1108 NSMKNA
+1108 
-1114 ISGIMKSAKSTIT
+1114 

-1138 GINLWQIGKNIIQ
+1138 GINLKSIGRNIIQ
-1151 GLIKGISGMAG
+1151 GLINGISGMAG

-1285 NASDKQKKLL
+1285 SASDKQKKLL
-1295 KEQQRKEA
+1295 KEKQRKEA

-1352 IKVQREIYQTQKAM
+1352 IKVQREIYQTQKTMA
-1366 TDKARKQKE
+1366 DKARKQKE

-1397 KFKKVNDKLTADI
+1397 KFKSVNDKLTADI

-1415 AYKKELQ
+1415 AYKKELK
-1422 DRTDAIYNAIGLFD
+1422 DRTNAIYNAIGLFD
-1436 DVSSQNVNGSKLT
+1436 DVSSEKVNGSKLT

-1470 SRAPKAFTDEL
+1470 GRAPKAFTDEL
-1481 KEMGVGS
+1481 KEMGIGS

-1494 IARMTDSELNEYVS
+1494 ISRMTDSELNEYVK
-1508 LWKEKHKLAS
+1508 LWQEKHKLAS
-1518 DQATQELT
+1518 TQAEQELT
-1526 GLKNATTKKINELR
+1526 GLKNETTKKIVELR

-1701 VELDSKKVGQGVE
+1701 VEMDSKKVGQGVE
-1714 KPVTDAQKRSN
+1714 KPVTYAQKRSN
-1725 ARRTRFN
+1725 ARRDRFN

>member
-1 MMQSATTLQNSDK
+1 
-14 EWGEGMIE
+14 MIE

-230 WISIEARIDRFETS
+230 WVSIEARIDRFETS

-663 TAAQYLRSFGSAVSG
+663 TAARYIRSFSSAASG
-678 IRTVGLITQLKS
+678 IRMAGLITQLKS
-690 AIVTMGQFIAKYT
+690 AIATIGQFIARYT
-703 TMAASATANAVKMAA
+703 VMAAKATANAVKMAA
-718 SWTAMKISAFVSA
+718 SWTAMKI
-731 LKRGIVQ
+731 G
-738 MGLWIKNMT
+738 
-747 VMAAQSIASA
+747 
-757 ARTATAWTAMKIT
+757 
-770 SFITMLTNGIKQ
+770 SFITMLKNGIKQ
-782 MGLFIAKMTVLAAQS
+782 MGLFIARITVLAAKS
-797 IAQAT
+797 VAQAT
-802 RMAAAWTAAQ
+802 RMAAAWTAAK
-812 ISNFISLLVAG
+812 ISSFVSMLAAG
-823 GKQMVLFGRQLVVLA
+823 IKQMILFGKRLVILA
-838 AQAAAQAAR
+838 AQAAANAAR

-867 GLVALIIANWDTVK
+867 ALVVLIIANWDKVK
-881 SATIAA
+881 QYTLQV
-887 WGAISSW
+887 WGVISQW
-894 LSTVWTGIKTIA
+894 LQSVWEGIKTAA
-906 TSTWNGIKS
+906 TSTWNAITS

-920 WNGIVSAAKSIWN
+920 WNGIVSAAKTIWNGLSAFFKWEFNLYKTIFTTVWNAIKSFATTVWNGIISVGKSTWN
-933 GLKTFFSSLW
+933 GLKTFFSSVW

-979 KTFFSSVWNGMKTAF
+979 KTFFTNLWNGVKKVFSAVWNGIKTAVTAVWKGMVSVGKTTWNGLKTF
-994 TSIWNGIK
+994 FNNLLNGLKKVFSTIWNGIK
-1002 TIATSIWKG
+1002 TAVTAIWKAI
-1011 VVSVGKS
+1011 VTAGKAT
-1018 IWNGLK
+1018 WNGLK
-1024 TFFTSWLNTQK
+1024 TFFTNLLNGL
-1035 KIFSTV
+1035 KIVFSTV
-1041 WNAIKTV
+1041 WNGIK
-1048 VTTVW
+1048 
-1053 KAVSSTAKSI
+1053 KAVTAIWKGLTSTAKTT
-1063 WNGLKSFFSG
+1063 F
-1073 MLNGTKS
+1073 
-1080 VFTSVWNAVK
+1080 NA
-1090 GFVTGLWKG
+1090 
-1099 LVSTAKSLF
+1099 
-1108 NSMKNA
+1108 
-1114 ISGIMKSAKSTIT
+1114 MKSAISNIMNNVKSKIK
-1127 SIWNGVMKFFR
+1127 SIWNGVMSFFK
-1138 GINLWQIGKNIIQ
+1138 GINLKSIGRNIIQ
-1151 GLIKGISGMAG
+1151 GLINGISSMAG

-1285 NASDKQKKLL
+1285 SASDKQKKLL

-1352 IKVQREIYQTQKAM
+1352 IKVQREIYQTQKTMA
-1366 TDKARKQKE
+1366 DKARKQKE

-1397 KFKKVNDKLTADI
+1397 KFKSVNDKLTADI

-1436 DVSSQNVNGSKLT
+1436 DVSSEKVNGSKLT
-1449 SNLKKQLDK
+1449 ANLKKQLDK
-1458 IKTFNTDITKIA
+1458 IKTFNNDISKIA
-1470 SRAPKAFTDEL
+1470 GRAPKAFTDEL
-1481 KEMGVGS
+1481 KEMGIGS
-1488 ADQINA
+1488 ANQINA
-1494 IARMTDSELNEYVS
+1494 ISRMTDSELNEYVK
-1508 LWKEKHKLAS
+1508 LWQEKHKLAS
-1518 DQATQELT
+1518 TQAEQELT
-1526 GLKNATTKKINELR
+1526 GLKDETTKKIVELR

-1552 DYLRKIGELTVD
+1552 DYLRKIEELTVD

-1589 MKNMKG
+1589 MQNMKG

-1652 GAVSDAMTIQQEDLN
+1652 GAVSDAMTIQQEDMN

-1675 SSELGTVRKELSAD
+1675 SGELGTVRKELSAD

-1701 VELDSKKVGQGVE
+1701 VEMDSKKVGQGVE

>member
-28 EAQTRKFNRSMD
+28 EAQTRRFTRSMD
-40 RVNDIMRRMA
+40 RVNDMMRRMN
-50 DHHTVEVDAEI
+50 DHQTVEIDAEI

-70 AAQQIDNFVH
+70 AEQQIDNFVH
-80 RHQRTRVDLDADS
+80 RHERTRVDLDADS
-93 DPLTRAIN
+93 DPLTRAVSE
-101 WAKQRLRQIP
+101 ARTALASLRNR
-111 QTVTTQLM
+111 VTTNINGDTSNL
-119 GNVRPL
+119 
-125 SSALARAKA
+125 
-134 GLSAVAN
+134 
-141 RITTTIDGNP
+141 T
-151 TPLGRAVAVARSAI
+151 RAVAVARTET
-165 ASVSHN
+165 H
-171 VTTTF
+171 
-176 NAATSPIM
+176 
-184 RGVSAVRSALA
+184 
-195 SLPNRITTVING
+195 SLPK
-207 NTAALMRSVAT
+207 
-218 ARAALASLPRRV
+218 RV
-230 WISIEARIDRFETS
+230 WIHIEARIDRFETS

-261 SIAGALTSLLPAI
+261 SLAGAFTSALPAI
-274 SPALASIVGVIGS
+274 SPVLASITGVIGS

-317 ALAITSIS
+317 ALAVTSIS

-382 RDIGTMVQKPILKTF
+382 RDIGSMVQKPILKTF

-445 NKEAPK
+445 NKEAPS

-656 NGLKDFM
+656 NGLKDFL
-663 TAAQYLRSFGSAVSG
+663 TAAKWVKKFVTGTEGFTLAKMIS
-678 IRTVGLITQLKS
+678 QLKS
-690 AIVTMGQFIAKYT
+690 GIVWVGKFIAEYT
-703 TMAASATANAVKMAA
+703 VLAAKTTAEAA
-718 SWTAMKISAFVSA
+718 RTAAAWTAMKISSLISA

-906 TSTWNGIKS
+906 ISTWNGIKS

-920 WNGIVSAAKSIWN
+920 WNGIVSAAKTIWN
-933 GLKTFFSSLW
+933 GLKTFFSSVW
-943 NGMKTAFTTVWNG
+943 NGMKTAFTTVWKG

-979 KTFFSSVWNGMKTAF
+979 KTFFSSIWNGMKTAF

-1151 GLIKGISGMAG
+1151 GLINGISGMAG

-1207 IDKSQAKVKA
+1207 IDKSQGKVKA

-1285 NASDKQKKLL
+1285 SASDKQKKLL

-1352 IKVQREIYQTQKAM
+1352 IKVQREIYQTQKTMA
-1366 TDKARKQKE
+1366 DKARKQKE

-1518 DQATQELT
+1518 DQAAQELT

-1624 MRDQVGIMVPAGI
+1624 MRDQVGVMVPAGI

-1652 GAVSDAMTIQQEDLN
+1652 GVVSDAMTIQQEDLN

-1701 VELDSKKVGQGVE
+1701 VEMDSKKVGQGVE

>member
-274 SPALASIVGVIGS
+274 SPALASITGAIGS

-357 NNLQKSLGKEEREA
+357 NNLQKSLGKEERDA

-656 NGLKDFM
+656 NGLKDFKEAAEYLRTFKT
-663 TAAQYLRSFGSAVSG
+663 TAAG
-678 IRTVGLITQLKS
+678 IKLAGMIGQLKS
-690 AIVTMGQFIAKYT
+690 AIATMGQFIAKYT
-703 TMAASATANAVKMAA
+703 AMAASATANAVKMAA
-718 SWTAMKISAFVSA
+718 SWTAMKISSLISA

-881 SATIAA
+881 STTIAV

-894 LSTVWTGIKTIA
+894 LSTVWTGLKTIA
-906 TSTWNGIKS
+906 TSTWNGLKS
-915 FFSTV
+915 FFS
-920 WNGIVSAAKSIWN
+920 N
-933 GLKTFFSSLW
+933 
-943 NGMKTAFTTVWNG
+943 VWNG
-956 IKSFATSTWKGI
+956 IKKTAT
-968 VSVGKSVWNGL
+968 SVWNGIKNTITSIWSGL
-979 KTFFSSVWNGMKTAF
+979 KSAAVTAFTYMRAQIVNRIIATRDKMISIWNAIKSKVSSIWNALKSAAVTAFTYMRAQIVNRIIATRDKMVSLWNAIKSKVTSVWNALKSAAVTAF
-994 TSIWNGIK
+994 NYMRAQIVNRIVATRDRVISLWNTVKSKVMSIWNGIK
-1002 TIATSIWKG
+1002 SA
-1011 VVSVGKS
+1011 
-1018 IWNGLK
+1018 
-1024 TFFTSWLNTQK
+1024 
-1035 KIFSTV
+1035 
-1041 WNAIKTV
+1041 A
-1048 VTTVW
+1048 
-1053 KAVSSTAKSI
+1053 STA
-1063 WNGLKSFFSG
+1063 FSY
-1073 MLNGTKS
+1073 MKAQIVNRIQATKERI
-1080 VFTSVWNAVK
+1080 V
-1090 GFVTGLWKG
+1090 
-1099 LVSTAKSLF
+1099 
-1108 NSMKNA
+1108 
-1114 ISGIMKSAKSTIT
+1114 
-1127 SIWNGVMKFFR
+1127 SIWNGVMKFFK
-1138 GINLWQIGKNIIQ
+1138 GINLKTIGRNIIQ
-1151 GLIKGISGMAG
+1151 GLINGISGMAG

-1207 IDKSQAKVKA
+1207 IDKSQGKVKA

-1285 NASDKQKKLL
+1285 SASYKQKKLL

-1366 TDKARKQKE
+1366 ADKARKQKE

-1397 KFKKVNDKLTADI
+1397 KFKSVNDKLTADI

-1449 SNLKKQLDK
+1449 ANLKKQLDK
-1458 IKTFNTDITKIA
+1458 IKTFNNDISKIA
-1470 SRAPKAFTDEL
+1470 GRAPKAFTDEL
-1481 KEMGVGS
+1481 KEMGIGS

-1494 IARMTDSELNEYVS
+1494 ISRMTDSELNEYVK
-1508 LWKEKHKLAS
+1508 LWQEKHKLAS
-1518 DQATQELT
+1518 TQAEKELT
-1526 GLKNATTKKINELR
+1526 GLKNETTKKIVELR

-1589 MKNMKG
+1589 MKNMQG

-1652 GAVSDAMTIQQEDLN
+1652 GAVSEAMTIQQEDMN

-1675 SSELGTVRKELSAD
+1675 SGELGTVRKELSAD

-1701 VELDSKKVGQGVE
+1701 IEMDSKKVGQGVE
-1714 KPVTDAQKRSN
+1714 KPVTNAQKRSN
-1725 ARRTRFN
+1725 ARRVRFND

>member
-1 MMQSATTLQNSDK
+1 
-14 EWGEGMIE
+14 MIE

-920 WNGIVSAAKSIWN
+920 WNGIVSVAKSIWN

>member
-1 MMQSATTLQNSDK
+1 
-14 EWGEGMIE
+14 MIE

-50 DHHTVEVDAEI
+50 DHHTVEIDAEI

-80 RHQRTRVDLDADS
+80 RHERTRVDLDADS

-218 ARAALASLPRRV
+218 ARAALASLPRKV

-445 NKEAPK
+445 NKEAPG

-544 MTSLVDLTK
+544 MTSLVGMTK

-656 NGLKDFM
+656 NGLKDFKDAAEYLRTFKT
-663 TAAQYLRSFGSAVSG
+663 TAAG
-678 IRTVGLITQLKS
+678 IKLAGLIGQLKS
-690 AIVTMGQFIAKYT
+690 AIATMGQFIAKYT
-703 TMAASATANAVKMAA
+703 AMAARATANAVKMAA
-718 SWTAMKISAFVSA
+718 SWTAMKIS
-731 LKRGIVQ
+731 
-738 MGLWIKNMT
+738 
-747 VMAAQSIASA
+747 
-757 ARTATAWTAMKIT
+757 
-770 SFITMLTNGIKQ
+770 SFITMLKNGIKQ
-782 MGLFIAKMTVLAAQS
+782 MGLFIARITVLAAKS
-797 IAQAT
+797 AAQAT
-802 RMAAAWTAAQ
+802 RMAAAWTAAK
-812 ISNFISLLVAG
+812 ISSFVSMLAAG
-823 GKQMVLFGRQLVVLA
+823 IKQMILFGKRLVILA
-838 AQAAAQAAR
+838 AQAAANAAR
-847 MAASWVIAMG
+847 MAASWIIAMG

-867 GLVALIIANWDTVK
+867 ALVVLIIANWDKVK
-881 SATIAA
+881 KYTLQV
-887 WGAISSW
+887 WGVISQW
-894 LSTVWTGIKTIA
+894 LQSVWEGIKTAA
-906 TSTWNGIKS
+906 TSTWNAITS

-920 WNGIVSAAKSIWN
+920 WNGIVSAAKTIWN
-933 GLKTFFSSLW
+933 GLSAFFKWEFNLYKTI
-943 NGMKTAFTTVWNG
+943 FTTVWNA
-956 IKSFATSTWKGI
+956 IKSFA
-968 VSVGKSVWNGL
+968 
-979 KTFFSSVWNGMKTAF
+979 SSVWNGIKKTATSVWNGIKNTITSIWSGLKSAAVTAF
-994 TSIWNGIK
+994 TYMRAQIVNRIIATRDKMISIWNAIKSKVSSIWNALKSAAVTAFTYMRAQIVNRIIATRDKMVSLWNSIKSKVTSVWNALKSAAVTAFNYMRAQIVNRIVATRDRVISLWNTVKSKVMSIWNGIK
-1002 TIATSIWKG
+1002 SA
-1011 VVSVGKS
+1011 
-1018 IWNGLK
+1018 
-1024 TFFTSWLNTQK
+1024 
-1035 KIFSTV
+1035 
-1041 WNAIKTV
+1041 A
-1048 VTTVW
+1048 
-1053 KAVSSTAKSI
+1053 STA
-1063 WNGLKSFFSG
+1063 FSY
-1073 MLNGTKS
+1073 MKAQIVNRIQATKERI
-1080 VFTSVWNAVK
+1080 V
-1090 GFVTGLWKG
+1090 
-1099 LVSTAKSLF
+1099 
-1108 NSMKNA
+1108 
-1114 ISGIMKSAKSTIT
+1114 

-1138 GINLWQIGKNIIQ
+1138 GINLKSIGRNIIQ
-1151 GLIKGISGMAG
+1151 GLINGISGMAG

-1207 IDKSQAKVKA
+1207 IDKSQGKVKA

-1285 NASDKQKKLL
+1285 SASDKQKKLL

-1303 KAKLAYTKKVSD
+1303 KAKLAHTKKVSD

-1352 IKVQREIYQTQKAM
+1352 IKVQREIYQTQKTMA
-1366 TDKARKQKE
+1366 DKARKQKE

-1397 KFKKVNDKLTADI
+1397 KFKSVNDKLTADT

-1422 DRTDAIYNAIGLFD
+1422 DRTNAIYNAIGLFD
-1436 DVSSQNVNGSKLT
+1436 DVSSEKVNGSKLT
-1449 SNLKKQLDK
+1449 ANLKKQLDK
-1458 IKTFNTDITKIA
+1458 IKTFNNDISKIA

-1481 KEMGVGS
+1481 KEMGIGS

-1494 IARMTDSELNEYVS
+1494 ISRMTDSELNEYVK
-1508 LWKEKHKLAS
+1508 LWQEKHKLAS
-1518 DQATQELT
+1518 TQAEQELT
-1526 GLKNATTKKINELR
+1526 GLKNETTKKIVELR

-1589 MKNMKG
+1589 MKNMQG

-1652 GAVSDAMTIQQEDLN
+1652 GASVKL
-1667 FAYDTSIS
+1667 
-1675 SSELGTVRKELSAD
+1675 
-1689 IRNLEL
+1689 
-1695 PDRMIV
+1695 
-1701 VELDSKKVGQGVE
+1701 
-1714 KPVTDAQKRSN
+1714 
-1725 ARRTRFN
+1725 

>member
-1 MMQSATTLQNSDK
+1 MIQSATTLQNLDK
-14 EWGEGMIE
+14 EWGEELIE

-28 EAQTRKFNRSMD
+28 EAQTRRFTRSMD
-40 RVNDIMRRMA
+40 RVNDMMRRMN
-50 DHHTVEVDAEI
+50 DHQTVEIDAEI

-70 AAQQIDNFVH
+70 AEQQIDNFVH
-80 RHQRTRVDLDADS
+80 RHERTRVDLDADS
-93 DPLTRAIN
+93 DPLTRAVSE
-101 WAKQRLRQIP
+101 ARTALASLRNR
-111 QTVTTQLM
+111 VTTNINGDTSNL
-119 GNVRPL
+119 
-125 SSALARAKA
+125 
-134 GLSAVAN
+134 
-141 RITTTIDGNP
+141 T
-151 TPLGRAVAVARSAI
+151 RAVAVARTET
-165 ASVSHN
+165 H
-171 VTTTF
+171 
-176 NAATSPIM
+176 
-184 RGVSAVRSALA
+184 
-195 SLPNRITTVING
+195 SLPK
-207 NTAALMRSVAT
+207 
-218 ARAALASLPRRV
+218 RV
-230 WISIEARIDRFETS
+230 WIHIEARIDRFETS

-261 SIAGALTSLLPAI
+261 SLAGAFTSALPAI
-274 SPALASIVGVIGS
+274 TPVLASITGVIGS

-317 ALAITSIS
+317 ALAVTSIS

-445 NKEAPK
+445 NKEAPA

-656 NGLKDFM
+656 NGFKDFAEAAGYLRNFKN
-663 TAAQYLRSFGSAVSG
+663 TAAG
-678 IRTVGLITQLKS
+678 IKLAGMIGQLKS
-690 AIVTMGQFIAKYT
+690 AIAAMGQFIAKYT
-703 TMAASATANAVKMAA
+703 AMAASATANAVKMAA

-857 PIGWITAAVI
+857 PIGWITAAVV

-881 SATIAA
+881 SATIAV

-906 TSTWNGIKS
+906 TS
-915 FFSTV
+915 
-920 WNGIVSAAKSIWN
+920 
-933 GLKTFFSSLW
+933 
-943 NGMKTAFTTVWNG
+943 
-956 IKSFATSTWKGI
+956 
-968 VSVGKSVWNGL
+968 
-979 KTFFSSVWNGMKTAF
+979 
-994 TSIWNGIK
+994 
-1002 TIATSIWKG
+1002 
-1011 VVSVGKS
+1011 
-1018 IWNGLK
+1018 
-1024 TFFTSWLNTQK
+1024 
-1035 KIFSTV
+1035 
-1041 WNAIKTV
+1041 
-1048 VTTVW
+1048 
-1053 KAVSSTAKSI
+1053 I
-1063 WNGLKSFFSG
+1063 WNGLKSFFSNVW
-1073 MLNGTKS
+1073 NGIKKTATSVWNGIKNTITSIWSGLKS
-1080 VFTSVWNAVK
+1080 AAVTAFTYMRAQIVNRIIATRDKMISIWNAIKSKVSSIWNALKSAAVTAFTYMRAQIVNRIIATRDKMVSLWNAIKSKVTSVWNALKSAAVTAFNYMRAQIVNRIVATRDRVISLWNTVK
-1090 GFVTGLWKG
+1090 SKVMSIWNGIKSAA
-1099 LVSTAKSLF
+1099 STAFSY
-1108 NSMKNA
+1108 MKAQIVNRIQA
-1114 ISGIMKSAKSTIT
+1114 TKERIV

-1138 GINLWQIGKNIIQ
+1138 GINLKSIGRNIIQ
-1151 GLIKGISGMAG
+1151 GLINGISGMAG

-1224 AAQKAAEV
+1224 VAQKAAEV

-1285 NASDKQKKLL
+1285 SASDKQKKLL

-1330 GNTYIKTLEKIKKKN
+1330 GNTYIKTLEKIKKN

-1366 TDKARKQKE
+1366 ADKARKQKE

-1397 KFKKVNDKLTADI
+1397 KFKSVNDKLTADI
-1410 KAAND
+1410 KAANA

-1518 DQATQELT
+1518 DQAAQELT

-1652 GAVSDAMTIQQEDLN
+1652 GAVSDAMTIQQEDMN

-1675 SSELGTVRKELSAD
+1675 SGELGTVRKELSAD

-1695 PDRMIV
+1695 PDRMII
-1701 VELDSKKVGQGVE
+1701 VEMDSKKVGQGVE
-1714 KPVTDAQKRSN
+1714 KPVTNAQKRSN

>member
-1 MMQSATTLQNSDK
+1 
-14 EWGEGMIE
+14 MIE

-50 DHHTVEVDAEI
+50 DHHTVEIDAEI

-80 RHQRTRVDLDADS
+80 RHERTRVDLDADS

-207 NTAALMRSVAT
+207 NTATLMRSVAT
-218 ARAALASLPRRV
+218 ARAALASLPRKV

-274 SPALASIVGVIGS
+274 SPALASIVGAIGS

-445 NKEAPK
+445 NKEAPG

-544 MTSLVDLTK
+544 MTSLVGMTK

-656 NGLKDFM
+656 NGLKDFKDAAEYLRTFKT
-663 TAAQYLRSFGSAVSG
+663 TAAG
-678 IRTVGLITQLKS
+678 IKLAGLIGQLKS
-690 AIVTMGQFIAKYT
+690 AIATMGQFIAKYT
-703 TMAASATANAVKMAA
+703 AMAARATANAVKMAA
-718 SWTAMKISAFVSA
+718 SWTAMKIS
-731 LKRGIVQ
+731 
-738 MGLWIKNMT
+738 
-747 VMAAQSIASA
+747 
-757 ARTATAWTAMKIT
+757 
-770 SFITMLTNGIKQ
+770 SFITMLKNGIKQ
-782 MGLFIAKMTVLAAQS
+782 MGLFIARITVLAAKS
-797 IAQAT
+797 AAQAT
-802 RMAAAWTAAQ
+802 RMAAAWTAAK
-812 ISNFISLLVAG
+812 ISSFVSMLAAG
-823 GKQMVLFGRQLVVLA
+823 IKQMILFGKRLVILA
-838 AQAAAQAAR
+838 AQAAANAAR
-847 MAASWVIAMG
+847 MAASWIIAMG

-867 GLVALIIANWDTVK
+867 ALVVLIIANWDKVK
-881 SATIAA
+881 KYTLQV
-887 WGAISSW
+887 WGVISQW
-894 LSTVWTGIKTIA
+894 LQSVWEGIKTAA
-906 TSTWNGIKS
+906 TSTWNAITS

-920 WNGIVSAAKSIWN
+920 WNGIVSAAKTIWN
-933 GLKTFFSSLW
+933 GLSAFFKWEFNLYKTI
-943 NGMKTAFTTVWNG
+943 FTTVWNA
-956 IKSFATSTWKGI
+956 IKSFA
-968 VSVGKSVWNGL
+968 
-979 KTFFSSVWNGMKTAF
+979 SSVWNGIKKTA

-1002 TIATSIWKG
+1002 NTVTSIW
-1011 VVSVGKS
+1011 S
-1018 IWNGLK
+1018 GLK
-1024 TFFTSWLNTQK
+1024 SAAVTAFTYMRAQIVNRIIATRDKMIS
-1035 KIFSTV
+1035 I
-1041 WNAIKTV
+1041 WNAIKS
-1048 VTTVW
+1048 
-1053 KAVSSTAKSI
+1053 KVSSI
-1063 WNGLKSFFSG
+1063 WNALKSAAVTAFTYMRAQIVNRIIATRDKMIS
-1073 MLNGTKS
+1073 LWNAIKS
-1080 VFTSVWNAVK
+1080 KVTSVWNALKSAAVTAFNYMRAQIVNRIVATRDRVISLWNTVK
-1090 GFVTGLWKG
+1090 SKVMSIWNGIKSAA
-1099 LVSTAKSLF
+1099 STAFSY
-1108 NSMKNA
+1108 MKAQIVNRIQA
-1114 ISGIMKSAKSTIT
+1114 TKERIV

-1138 GINLWQIGKNIIQ
+1138 GINLKSIGRNIIQ
-1151 GLIKGISGMAG
+1151 GLINGISGMAG

-1169 SMANAIPNGMKKLLG
+1169 SMANAIPSGMKKLLG

-1207 IDKSQAKVKA
+1207 IDKSQGKVKA

-1285 NASDKQKKLL
+1285 SASDKQKKLL

-1320 EAKYDTGKIS
+1320 
-1330 GNTYIKTLEKIKKKN
+1330 N
-1345 KLNSDQQ
+1345 
-1352 IKVQREIYQTQKAM
+1352 
-1366 TDKARKQKE
+1366 
-1375 AEKKAADK
+1375 
-1383 LNKGILSAN
+1383 
-1392 NTYLS
+1392 
-1397 KFKKVNDKLTADI
+1397 
-1410 KAAND
+1410 
-1415 AYKKELQ
+1415 
-1422 DRTDAIYNAIGLFD
+1422 
-1436 DVSSQNVNGSKLT
+1436 
-1449 SNLKKQLDK
+1449 
-1458 IKTFNTDITKIA
+1458 
-1470 SRAPKAFTDEL
+1470 
-1481 KEMGVGS
+1481 
-1488 ADQINA
+1488 
-1494 IARMTDSELNEYVS
+1494 
-1508 LWKEKHKLAS
+1508 
-1518 DQATQELT
+1518 
-1526 GLKNATTKKINELR
+1526 
-1540 SAANK
+1540 
-1545 ELALLKN
+1545 
-1552 DYLRKIGELTVD
+1552 
-1564 VKQLGSLKKS
+1564 
-1574 GKAIGSNTMAGIISG
+1574 ISG
-1589 MKNMKG
+1589 MKNMQG

-1701 VELDSKKVGQGVE
+1701 VEMDSKKVGQGVE

-1725 ARRTRFN
+1725 ARRVRFN

>member
-1 MMQSATTLQNSDK
+1 
-14 EWGEGMIE
+14 MIE

-50 DHHTVEVDAEI
+50 DHHTVEIDAEI

-80 RHQRTRVDLDADS
+80 RHERTRVDLDADS

-218 ARAALASLPRRV
+218 ARAALASLPRKV

-287 LGPMLGVAAGGVMGL
+287 LGPMLGVATGGVMGL

-445 NKEAPK
+445 NKEAPG

-544 MTSLVDLTK
+544 MTSLVGMTK

-656 NGLKDFM
+656 NGLKDFKDAAEYLRTFKT
-663 TAAQYLRSFGSAVSG
+663 TAAG
-678 IRTVGLITQLKS
+678 IKLAGLIGQLKS
-690 AIVTMGQFIAKYT
+690 AIATMGQFIAKYT
-703 TMAASATANAVKMAA
+703 AMAARATANAVKMAA
-718 SWTAMKISAFVSA
+718 SWTAMKIS
-731 LKRGIVQ
+731 
-738 MGLWIKNMT
+738 
-747 VMAAQSIASA
+747 
-757 ARTATAWTAMKIT
+757 
-770 SFITMLTNGIKQ
+770 SFITMLKNGIKQ
-782 MGLFIAKMTVLAAQS
+782 MGLFIARITVLAAKS
-797 IAQAT
+797 AAQAT
-802 RMAAAWTAAQ
+802 RMAAAWTAAK
-812 ISNFISLLVAG
+812 ISSFVSMLAAG
-823 GKQMVLFGRQLVVLA
+823 IKQMILFGKRLVILA
-838 AQAAAQAAR
+838 AQAAANAAR
-847 MAASWVIAMG
+847 MAASWIIAMG

-867 GLVALIIANWDTVK
+867 ALVVLIIANWDKVK
-881 SATIAA
+881 KYTLQV
-887 WGAISSW
+887 WGVISQW
-894 LSTVWTGIKTIA
+894 LQSVWEGIKTAA
-906 TSTWNGIKS
+906 TSTWNAITS

-920 WNGIVSAAKSIWN
+920 WNGIVSAAKTIWN
-933 GLKTFFSSLW
+933 GLSAFFKWEFNLYKTI
-943 NGMKTAFTTVWNG
+943 FTTVWNA
-956 IKSFATSTWKGI
+956 IKSFA
-968 VSVGKSVWNGL
+968 
-979 KTFFSSVWNGMKTAF
+979 SSVWNGIKKTATSVWNGIKNTITSIWSGLKSAAVTAF
-994 TSIWNGIK
+994 TYMRAQIVNRIIATRDKMISIWNAIKSKVSSIWNALKSAAVTAFTYMRAQIVNRIIATRDKMVSLWNSIKSKVTSVWNALKSAAVTAFNYMRAQIVNRIVATRDRVISLWNTVKSKVMSIWNGIK
-1002 TIATSIWKG
+1002 SA
-1011 VVSVGKS
+1011 
-1018 IWNGLK
+1018 
-1024 TFFTSWLNTQK
+1024 
-1035 KIFSTV
+1035 
-1041 WNAIKTV
+1041 A
-1048 VTTVW
+1048 
-1053 KAVSSTAKSI
+1053 STA
-1063 WNGLKSFFSG
+1063 FSY
-1073 MLNGTKS
+1073 MKAQIVNRIQATKERI
-1080 VFTSVWNAVK
+1080 V
-1090 GFVTGLWKG
+1090 
-1099 LVSTAKSLF
+1099 
-1108 NSMKNA
+1108 
-1114 ISGIMKSAKSTIT
+1114 

-1138 GINLWQIGKNIIQ
+1138 GINLKSIGRNIIQ
-1151 GLIKGISGMAG
+1151 GLINGISGMAG

-1207 IDKSQAKVKA
+1207 IDKSQGKVKA

-1285 NASDKQKKLL
+1285 SASDKQKKLL
-1295 KEQQRKEA
+1295 KGA
-1303 KAKLAYTKKVSD
+1303 D
-1315 QIKKA
+1315 
-1320 EAKYDTGKIS
+1320 
-1330 GNTYIKTLEKIKKKN
+1330 
-1345 KLNSDQQ
+1345 
-1352 IKVQREIYQTQKAM
+1352 
-1366 TDKARKQKE
+1366 ARKRRRSWRIPRK
-1375 AEKKAADK
+1375 
-1383 LNKGILSAN
+1383 
-1392 NTYLS
+1392 Y
-1397 KFKKVNDKLTADI
+1397 
-1410 KAAND
+1410 
-1415 AYKKELQ
+1415 
-1422 DRTDAIYNAIGLFD
+1422 
-1436 DVSSQNVNGSKLT
+1436 
-1449 SNLKKQLDK
+1449 
-1458 IKTFNTDITKIA
+1458 
-1470 SRAPKAFTDEL
+1470 
-1481 KEMGVGS
+1481 
-1488 ADQINA
+1488 QI
-1494 IARMTDSELNEYVS
+1494 R
-1508 LWKEKHKLAS
+1508 
-1518 DQATQELT
+1518 
-1526 GLKNATTKKINELR
+1526 
-1540 SAANK
+1540 
-1545 ELALLKN
+1545 
-1552 DYLRKIGELTVD
+1552 LRKLRQNTIQE
-1564 VKQLGSLKKS
+1564 KS
-1574 GKAIGSNTMAGIISG
+1574 AGIRIS
-1589 MKNMKG
+1589 KHLRK
-1595 ELAKE
+1595 
-1600 ANSIASTI
+1600 
-1608 EKTIKKKLK
+1608 
-1617 IHSPSRL
+1617 SR
-1624 MRDQVGIMVPAGI
+1624 
-1637 AVGIQNGIGTVQKAM
+1637 
-1652 GAVSDAMTIQQEDLN
+1652 
-1667 FAYDTSIS
+1667 
-1675 SSELGTVRKELSAD
+1675 
-1689 IRNLEL
+1689 
-1695 PDRMIV
+1695 
-1701 VELDSKKVGQGVE
+1701 
-1714 KPVTDAQKRSN
+1714 
-1725 ARRTRFN
+1725 RRTS

>member
-1 MMQSATTLQNSDK
+1 
-14 EWGEGMIE
+14 MIE

-28 EAQTRKFNRSMD
+28 EAQTRRFTRSMD
-40 RVNDIMRRMA
+40 RVNDMMRRMN
-50 DHHTVEVDAEI
+50 DHQTVEIDAEI

-70 AAQQIDNFVH
+70 AEQQIDNFVH
-80 RHQRTRVDLDADS
+80 RHERTRVDLDADS
-93 DPLTRAIN
+93 DPLTRAVSE
-101 WAKQRLRQIP
+101 ARTALASLRNR
-111 QTVTTQLM
+111 VTTNINGDTSNL
-119 GNVRPL
+119 
-125 SSALARAKA
+125 
-134 GLSAVAN
+134 
-141 RITTTIDGNP
+141 T
-151 TPLGRAVAVARSAI
+151 RAVAVARTET
-165 ASVSHN
+165 H
-171 VTTTF
+171 
-176 NAATSPIM
+176 
-184 RGVSAVRSALA
+184 
-195 SLPNRITTVING
+195 SLPK
-207 NTAALMRSVAT
+207 
-218 ARAALASLPRRV
+218 RV
-230 WISIEARIDRFETS
+230 WIHIEARIDRFETS

-261 SIAGALTSLLPAI
+261 SLAGAFTSALPAI
-274 SPALASIVGVIGS
+274 SPVLASITGVIGS

-317 ALAITSIS
+317 ALAVTSIS

-357 NNLQKSLGKEEREA
+357 NNLQKYLGKEEREA

-445 NKEAPK
+445 NKEAPA

-656 NGLKDFM
+656 NGLKDFL
-663 TAAQYLRSFGSAVSG
+663 TAAKWVKKFVTGTEGFTLAKMIS
-678 IRTVGLITQLKS
+678 QLKS
-690 AIVTMGQFIAKYT
+690 GIVWVGKFIAEYT
-703 TMAASATANAVKMAA
+703 VLAAKTTAEAA
-718 SWTAMKISAFVSA
+718 RTAAAWTAMKISSLISA

-738 MGLWIKNMT
+738 MGLWIKKMT
-747 VMAAQSIASA
+747 VMAAQSIANA
-757 ARTATAWTAMKIT
+757 ARTATAWTAMKIS

-857 PIGWITAAVI
+857 PIGWITAAVV

-933 GLKTFFSSLW
+933 GLKTFFSSVW

-1063 WNGLKSFFSG
+1063 WNGLKSFFSS

-1151 GLIKGISGMAG
+1151 GLINGISGMAG

-1184 IHSPSRVMRDQ
+1184 IHSPSRVMRDK

-1207 IDKSQAKVKA
+1207 IDKSQGKVKA

-1285 NASDKQKKLL
+1285 SASDKQKKLL

-1366 TDKARKQKE
+1366 ADKARKQKE

-1397 KFKKVNDKLTADI
+1397 KFKSVNDKLTADI

-1422 DRTDAIYNAIGLFD
+1422 DRTNAIYNAIGLFD
-1436 DVSSQNVNGSKLT
+1436 NVSSEKVNGSKLT
-1449 SNLKKQLDK
+1449 ANLKKQLDK
-1458 IKTFNTDITKIA
+1458 IKTFNNDISKIA

-1481 KEMGVGS
+1481 KEMGIGS

-1494 IARMTDSELNEYVS
+1494 ISRMTDSELNEYVK
-1508 LWKEKHKLAS
+1508 LWQEKHKLAS
-1518 DQATQELT
+1518 TQAEQELT
-1526 GLKNATTKKINELR
+1526 GLKNETTKKIVELR

-1652 GAVSDAMTIQQEDLN
+1652 GAVSDAMTIQQEDMN

-1675 SSELGTVRKELSAD
+1675 SGELGTVRKELSAD

-1701 VELDSKKVGQGVE
+1701 VEMDSKKVGQGVE

>member
-50 DHHTVEVDAEI
+50 DHHTVEIDAEI

-70 AAQQIDNFVH
+70 ASQQIDNFVH
-80 RHQRTRVDLDADS
+80 RHERTRVDLNADS
-93 DPLTRAIN
+93 DPLTRA
-101 WAKQRLRQIP
+101 
-111 QTVTTQLM
+111 
-119 GNVRPL
+119 
-125 SSALARAKA
+125 
-134 GLSAVAN
+134 
-141 RITTTIDGNP
+141 
-151 TPLGRAVAVARSAI
+151 
-165 ASVSHN
+165 VSE
-171 VTTTF
+171 
-176 NAATSPIM
+176 
-184 RGVSAVRSALA
+184 
-195 SLPNRITTVING
+195 
-207 NTAALMRSVAT
+207 
-218 ARAALASLPRRV
+218 ARAALASLRNRVTTNINGDTSNLTRAVAVARTETNSLPKRV
-230 WISIEARIDRFETS
+230 WIHIEARIDRFETS

-261 SIAGALTSLLPAI
+261 SIAGAFTSIMPAV
-274 SPALASIVGVIGS
+274 SPVLASITGAIGS

-302 TSAFATAGTG
+302 TSAFAAAGTG

-317 ALAITSIS
+317 ALAITSI
-325 GVFKASE
+325 GDVFKASE

-349 RAKIMKQI
+349 RAKIMEQI
-357 NNLQKSLGKEEREA
+357 NNLQKSLGKEEKKA
-371 LKNLEDFKDNW
+371 LDTLEDFKSNW
-382 RDIGTMVQKPILKTF
+382 HDIAKTVQKPILQTF
-397 GMSLN
+397 TNSLT
-402 TFKLALNSLIPMFDG
+402 TFKGVLNSLRPMF
-417 LAKEGVGL
+417 
-425 AKSMDKAFKAP
+425 KSVATGSVSLSKSLDNAFKAP
-436 DMQRFISYL
+436 DMKRFISFM
-445 NKEAPK
+445 NKNAGQ
-451 AFASFGRSAGNV
+451 AFVTFGKIAGNV
-463 LRTVFNLIVAFGPT
+463 LRTVMNLIVAFGPL
-477 GKSMTKSIE
+477 GNSMAA
-486 GMTQSW
+486 GMEKATASW

-592 IINLLVGMAPLGKTI
+592 IINLLVGMAPLGQTI

-656 NGLKDFM
+656 NGLKDFKDAAEYLRTFKT
-663 TAAQYLRSFGSAVSG
+663 TAAG
-678 IRTVGLITQLKS
+678 IKLAGLIGQLKS
-690 AIVTMGQFIAKYT
+690 AIATMGQFIAKYT
-703 TMAASATANAVKMAA
+703 AMAASATANAVKMAA
-718 SWTAMKISAFVSA
+718 SWTAMKISSFVSA

-757 ARTATAWTAMKIT
+757 ARTATAWTAMKIS

-881 SATIAA
+881 SATIAV

-894 LSTVWTGIKTIA
+894 LSTVWTGLKTIA
-906 TSTWNGIKS
+906 TSTWNGLKS
-915 FFSTV
+915 FFS
-920 WNGIVSAAKSIWN
+920 N
-933 GLKTFFSSLW
+933 
-943 NGMKTAFTTVWNG
+943 VWNG
-956 IKSFATSTWKGI
+956 IKKTAT
-968 VSVGKSVWNGL
+968 SVWNGIKNTITSIWSGL
-979 KTFFSSVWNGMKTAF
+979 KSAAVTAFTYMRAQIVNRIIATRDKMISIWNAIKSKVSSIWNALKSAAVTAFTYMRAQIVNRIIATRDKMVSLWNSIKSKVTSVWNALKSAAVTAF
-994 TSIWNGIK
+994 NYMRAQIVNRIVATRDRVISLWNTVKSKVMSIWNGIK
-1002 TIATSIWKG
+1002 SA
-1011 VVSVGKS
+1011 
-1018 IWNGLK
+1018 
-1024 TFFTSWLNTQK
+1024 
-1035 KIFSTV
+1035 
-1041 WNAIKTV
+1041 A
-1048 VTTVW
+1048 
-1053 KAVSSTAKSI
+1053 STA
-1063 WNGLKSFFSG
+1063 FSY
-1073 MLNGTKS
+1073 MKAQIVNRIQATKERI
-1080 VFTSVWNAVK
+1080 V
-1090 GFVTGLWKG
+1090 
-1099 LVSTAKSLF
+1099 
-1108 NSMKNA
+1108 
-1114 ISGIMKSAKSTIT
+1114 
-1127 SIWNGVMKFFR
+1127 SIWNGVMKFFK
-1138 GINLWQIGKNIIQ
+1138 GINLKSIGRNIIQ
-1151 GLIKGISGMAG
+1151 GLINGISGMAG

-1169 SMANAIPNGMKKLLG
+1169 SMANAIPSGMKKLLG

-1207 IDKSQAKVKA
+1207 IDKSQGKVKA

-1224 AAQKAAEV
+1224 TAQKAAEV

-1266 KLTSEQNRKIQR
+1266 QLTSEQNRKIQR

-1285 NASDKQKKLL
+1285 SASDKQKKLL

-1366 TDKARKQKE
+1366 ADKARKQKE

-1397 KFKKVNDKLTADI
+1397 KFKSVNDKLTADI

-1436 DVSSQNVNGSKLT
+1436 DVSSEKVNGSKLT
-1449 SNLKKQLDK
+1449 ANLKKQLDK

-1481 KEMGVGS
+1481 KEMGIGS

-1494 IARMTDSELNEYVS
+1494 ISRMTDSELNEYVK
-1508 LWKEKHKLAS
+1508 LWQEKHKLAS
-1518 DQATQELT
+1518 TQAEQELT
-1526 GLKNATTKKINELR
+1526 GLKNETTKKIVELR

-1589 MKNMKG
+1589 MQNMKG

-1652 GAVSDAMTIQQEDLN
+1652 GAVSDAMTIQQEDMN

-1675 SSELGTVRKELSAD
+1675 SGELGTVRKELSAD

-1701 VELDSKKVGQGVE
+1701 IEMDSKKVGQGVE
-1714 KPVTDAQKRSN
+1714 KPVTNAQKRSN
-1725 ARRTRFN
+1725 ARRVRFND

>member
-1 MMQSATTLQNSDK
+1 MMQSATTFQNPDK

-50 DHHTVEVDAEI
+50 DHHTVEIDAEI

-80 RHQRTRVDLDADS
+80 RHERTRVDLDADS

-218 ARAALASLPRRV
+218 ARAALASLPRKV

-445 NKEAPK
+445 NKEAPG

-544 MTSLVDLTK
+544 MTSLVGMTK

-656 NGLKDFM
+656 NGLKDFKDAAEYLRTFKT
-663 TAAQYLRSFGSAVSG
+663 TAAG
-678 IRTVGLITQLKS
+678 IKLAGLIGQLKS
-690 AIVTMGQFIAKYT
+690 AIATMGQFIAKYT
-703 TMAASATANAVKMAA
+703 AMAARATANAVKMAA
-718 SWTAMKISAFVSA
+718 SWTAMKIS
-731 LKRGIVQ
+731 
-738 MGLWIKNMT
+738 
-747 VMAAQSIASA
+747 
-757 ARTATAWTAMKIT
+757 
-770 SFITMLTNGIKQ
+770 SFITMLKNGIKQ
-782 MGLFIAKMTVLAAQS
+782 MGLFIARITVLAAKS
-797 IAQAT
+797 AAQAT
-802 RMAAAWTAAQ
+802 RMAAAWTAAK
-812 ISNFISLLVAG
+812 ISSFVSMLAAG
-823 GKQMVLFGRQLVVLA
+823 IKQMILFGKRLVILA
-838 AQAAAQAAR
+838 AQAAANAAR
-847 MAASWVIAMG
+847 MAASWIIAMG

-867 GLVALIIANWDTVK
+867 ALVVLIIANWDKVK
-881 SATIAA
+881 KYTLQV
-887 WGAISSW
+887 WGVISQW
-894 LSTVWTGIKTIA
+894 LQSVWEGIKTAA
-906 TSTWNGIKS
+906 TSTWNAITS

-920 WNGIVSAAKSIWN
+920 WNGIVSAAKTIWN
-933 GLKTFFSSLW
+933 GLSAFFKWEFNLYKTI
-943 NGMKTAFTTVWNG
+943 FTTVWNA
-956 IKSFATSTWKGI
+956 IKSFA
-968 VSVGKSVWNGL
+968 
-979 KTFFSSVWNGMKTAF
+979 SSVWNGIKKTATSVWNGIKNTITSIWSGLKSAAVTAF
-994 TSIWNGIK
+994 TYMRAQIVNRIIATRDKMISIWNAIKSKVSSIWNALKSAAVTAFTYMRAQIVNRIIATRDKMVSLWNSIKSKVTSVWNALKSAAVTAFNYMRAQIVNRIVATRDRVISLWNTVKSKVMSIWNGIK
-1002 TIATSIWKG
+1002 SA
-1011 VVSVGKS
+1011 
-1018 IWNGLK
+1018 
-1024 TFFTSWLNTQK
+1024 
-1035 KIFSTV
+1035 
-1041 WNAIKTV
+1041 A
-1048 VTTVW
+1048 
-1053 KAVSSTAKSI
+1053 STA
-1063 WNGLKSFFSG
+1063 FSY
-1073 MLNGTKS
+1073 MKAQIVNRIQATKERI
-1080 VFTSVWNAVK
+1080 V
-1090 GFVTGLWKG
+1090 
-1099 LVSTAKSLF
+1099 
-1108 NSMKNA
+1108 
-1114 ISGIMKSAKSTIT
+1114 

-1138 GINLWQIGKNIIQ
+1138 GINLKSIGRNIIQ
-1151 GLIKGISGMAG
+1151 GLINGISGMAG

-1207 IDKSQAKVKA
+1207 IDKSQGKVKA

-1245 DTKKMGADTYIKTLQ
+1245 DTKKMGADTYIKTLDSEAKQ
-1260 KIQKQN
+1260 AYQRAKPKNPTRDISGIQK
-1266 KLTSEQNRKIQR
+1266 
-1278 EIYQASK
+1278 
-1285 NASDKQKKLL
+1285 
-1295 KEQQRKEA
+1295 
-1303 KAKLAYTKKVSD
+1303 
-1315 QIKKA
+1315 
-1320 EAKYDTGKIS
+1320 
-1330 GNTYIKTLEKIKKKN
+1330 
-1345 KLNSDQQ
+1345 
-1352 IKVQREIYQTQKAM
+1352 
-1366 TDKARKQKE
+1366 
-1375 AEKKAADK
+1375 
-1383 LNKGILSAN
+1383 
-1392 NTYLS
+1392 
-1397 KFKKVNDKLTADI
+1397 
-1410 KAAND
+1410 
-1415 AYKKELQ
+1415 
-1422 DRTDAIYNAIGLFD
+1422 
-1436 DVSSQNVNGSKLT
+1436 
-1449 SNLKKQLDK
+1449 
-1458 IKTFNTDITKIA
+1458 
-1470 SRAPKAFTDEL
+1470 
-1481 KEMGVGS
+1481 
-1488 ADQINA
+1488 
-1494 IARMTDSELNEYVS
+1494 
-1508 LWKEKHKLAS
+1508 
-1518 DQATQELT
+1518 
-1526 GLKNATTKKINELR
+1526 
-1540 SAANK
+1540 
-1545 ELALLKN
+1545 
-1552 DYLRKIGELTVD
+1552 
-1564 VKQLGSLKKS
+1564 
-1574 GKAIGSNTMAGIISG
+1574 
-1589 MKNMKG
+1589 
-1595 ELAKE
+1595 
-1600 ANSIASTI
+1600 
-1608 EKTIKKKLK
+1608 
-1617 IHSPSRL
+1617 RL
-1624 MRDQVGIMVPAGI
+1624 
-1637 AVGIQNGIGTVQKAM
+1637 
-1652 GAVSDAMTIQQEDLN
+1652 
-1667 FAYDTSIS
+1667 
-1675 SSELGTVRKELSAD
+1675 
-1689 IRNLEL
+1689 
-1695 PDRMIV
+1695 
-1701 VELDSKKVGQGVE
+1701 
-1714 KPVTDAQKRSN
+1714 
-1725 ARRTRFN
+1725 